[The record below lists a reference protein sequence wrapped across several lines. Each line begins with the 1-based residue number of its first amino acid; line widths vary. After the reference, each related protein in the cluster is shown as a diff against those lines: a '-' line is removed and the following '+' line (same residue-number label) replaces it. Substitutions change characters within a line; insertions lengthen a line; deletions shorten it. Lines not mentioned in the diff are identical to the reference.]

1 MQRMK
6 KRNKYKRKQNKR
18 IATVI
23 TASVLVAALGT
34 VGVFHHMEPM
44 ETYAKESFT
53 GTKQVVEGHTRD
65 DNPFVIL
72 DVVPS
77 YATYAWDADTSYEIS
92 TGTLGYLSNGQSPM
106 AADYMRIYKDPLKNH
121 SAELSTYEKR
131 AALVNEIWKYG
142 TDNGEALFQYE
153 EAYGSGNTRK
163 DLNTQNANGWQLLID
178 TTTLPD
184 DDKKKGD
191 TAHSGLMK
199 GYFKKY
205 VEPDPNDPTATTPD
219 KTGYDYIKVG
229 DWSEDEGSGEASQSA
244 YQFDPYKGT
253 YQVQFKALNGS
264 GSPGLT
270 EGYVPEKTNAIT
282 QEDVDKGTYKSSTS
296 LYYMDDKSNYVY
308 AGTIADK
315 FSTGSSVSLSEYY
328 NNQNSQNSSKD
339 TASDDTASGNTA
351 SDNTNSDKTGALST
365 PKATPSAGSGS
376 ASTTDAVT
384 TTSPKESEST
394 SPSKDS
400 TVTPSAAPSATPSA
414 TPKVVGNSDL
424 SVTTTTVSNK
434 VNHAITIPSIYYS
447 EMKQTTTPTP
457 GAVPVTSSSADPGYS
472 GDGNQDDQQMDEGH
486 KGNDDSTGN
495 DDGTGN
501 GNGNGNSNSTG
512 NDQSTVN
519 GNPVST
525 TGTAYYVVTFQYV
538 TDLTEKDSRT
548 VYEVIPGSE
557 KEFLLDSSNRPY
569 DVYMK
574 SGASA
579 AASASPST
587 SADAAASAPASA
599 GTSPVAVAA
608 PVSLL
613 SATPVKTDKV
623 FLYVG
628 PGAGDYKLTDE
639 ADLSD
644 ADKKKQAPVW
654 MEVRNAPT
662 YFRFNGGCD
671 WLKQYVFHALSGGDN
686 ANENFRIEV
695 RTIRADFL
703 TQDMINQAD
712 LVYLES
718 GTAPFLNQE
727 SGKVTLQYLTSDTQK
742 VTENGNEV
750 IKGLTRQNA
759 YALVYRA
766 AVELLPVIVDYNA
779 VTNDQYSKLDYQG
792 LAKMF
797 LKEDL
802 ENYVKDAQTS
812 PDWLFENLEN
822 SNYPNRSDN
831 GNYYVNRN
839 VYVVNS
845 GTPLVNRDFPE
856 SIDGGS
862 AESGFSE
869 VLNLIRSENVL
880 LPEENRIP
888 ENVSKAKAIEYII
901 NYSVGFIA
909 DFTDLRILE
918 LQPTNNDK
926 ADLQAENPT
935 DSSTTLYWQRN
946 ATGTIKK
953 QVLRSSR
960 KVDVKV
966 TTKAAAAFNSEWE
979 DINEKYNLVF
989 IGLDGQKLNYAA
1001 GLWSGTVYNNTDLN
1015 NKLYHTGDWAAGT
1028 DGQYDPSDITERKKN
1043 ELLDFMRA
1051 GYPILVENDFFTGK
1065 SAKNGT
1071 GRINTKYVAEDTQMY
1086 DFLKQAVTEFTD
1098 RIYTIDDVH
1107 SNILFMA
1114 QLNIDHPVI
1123 SVSDTT
1129 GLTLTEAAN
1138 GELSVSFTYA
1148 ITDQNGEGYAGEY
1161 HTEFYLDINDDG
1173 SYTDAERMD
1182 NLAGEGKVLRAT
1194 AENGQ
1199 ATVLFTESPG
1209 SRAIPFRLRVVDNS
1223 NSCRRS
1229 SVQGILQVTD
1239 GTKEKIKVLQIG
1251 AKDGTS
1257 LATLY
1262 QQENS
1267 TLGYYLKAA
1276 ENTMNVKFDIET
1288 VDSKVLTQRFE
1299 KNPYCL
1305 NQWDLLILGFGNGSE
1320 SLSPNMIERYIQEG
1334 HSVLIT
1340 GKGASGERLLLSGTL
1355 LGQLDRK
1362 TYGSL
1367 GYTSGTSYFR
1377 YADLDAGMF
1386 GEQNNMKVAALNN
1399 GSVFSYPL
1407 SVGRS
1412 AQLQGDVSFKAYDYL
1427 LDLGRTEA
1435 PFVTPWFTF
1444 AGSGNDNDT
1453 NAYNVSPNDGA
1464 NNYYLYSRGNVVFIG
1479 NNNYSSYTYQADN
1492 QQIPQDVGVQ
1502 DCQMFVNAMM
1512 LAYDAGVHNLK
1523 VDIVAGFDTTAA
1535 EVASI
1540 SIPFDKDLENQGE
1553 SGLLDETVDVYFKFK
1568 NSNLTLSNAYNVN
1581 FYYEDTAGSVTLNVG
1596 DEVVQVTPFTSSLWT
1611 VQDNTL
1617 TEVAASQIRQGKVY
1631 RFKAPVIALQNNTA
1645 ATNAKIY
1652 VEVVSALERP
1662 DGSEGAGSK
1671 EVRGYD
1677 SVTFT
1682 RTQLF
1687 LLE

>member
-1 MQRMK
+1 MSMK
-6 KRNKYKRKQNKR
+6 RHNKQKRKQNKR

-53 GTKQVVEGHTRD
+53 GTKQVVEGHTGD
-65 DNPFVIL
+65 DKPFVIL

-178 TTTLPD
+178 TMTLPD

-244 YQFDPYKGT
+244 YQFDPDKGT

-264 GSPGLT
+264 GSTGLT

-308 AGTIADK
+308 GGTIADK

-328 NNQNSQNSSKD
+328 NNQDSQNSSKD
-339 TASDDTASGNTA
+339 TASDDTASGNTG

-376 ASTTDAVT
+376 ASAADAVT

-394 SPSKDS
+394 SPSKDI

-434 VNHAITIPSIYYS
+434 VNHAITIPSVYYS
-447 EMKQTTTPTP
+447 EIKQTTTPTP
-457 GAVPVTSSSADPGYS
+457 GAVPVTLSSADPGYS

-486 KGNDDSTGN
+486 TGNDDSPGNDDSTGN
-495 DDGTGN
+495 GN
-501 GNGNGNSNSTG
+501 GNSTG

-525 TGTAYYVVTFQYV
+525 TGTAYYVVTFKYV
-538 TDLTEKDSRT
+538 TDLTENDSRT

-557 KEFLLDSSNRPY
+557 KEFLLDSGNRPY
-569 DVYMK
+569 DVYGK

-579 AASASPST
+579 AASANPSA
-587 SADAAASAPASA
+587 SADAAASASASA
-599 GTSPVAVAA
+599 GTSPAAVSVA
-608 PVSLL
+608 LL

-686 ANENFRIEV
+686 ENENFRIEV

-703 TQDMINQAD
+703 TQDMIKQAD

-718 GTAPFLNQE
+718 GTAPFINQE
-727 SGKVTLQYLTSDTQK
+727 STKVKLQYLTSDTQK

-802 ENYVKDAQTS
+802 ENYVKDARTS

-918 LQPTNNDK
+918 LQPTSNDK

-946 ATGTIKK
+946 ATGAIKK

-1015 NKLYHTGDWAAGT
+1015 NKLYHTGDQAAN
-1028 DGQYDPSDITERKKN
+1028 DSGQYDPSDITEHKKN

-1065 SAKNGT
+1065 SAKNGD

-1086 DFLKQAVTEFTD
+1086 DFLRQAVTEFTD

-1138 GELSVSFTYA
+1138 GELSASFTYA
-1148 ITDQNGEGYAGEY
+1148 ITDQNGKGYAGEY

-1299 KNPYCL
+1299 KNPDCL

-1464 NNYYLYSRGNVVFIG
+1464 NNYYLYSKGNVVFIG
-1479 NNNYSSYTYQADN
+1479 NDNYSSYTYDVDN
-1492 QQIPQDVGVQ
+1492 PQNPTGTGLQ
-1502 DCQMFVNAMM
+1502 ESQMFVNAMM

-1523 VDIVAGFDTTAA
+1523 VDIVAGFDTYEAK
-1535 EVASI
+1535 VSSI
-1540 SIPFDKDLENQGE
+1540 SIPFDQEIKAQN
-1553 SGLLDETVDVYFKFK
+1553 GLLDETVDVYFKFK
-1568 NSNLTLSNAYNVN
+1568 NSNLTRSNAYTVN

-1631 RFKAPVIALQNNTA
+1631 RLKAPVIALQNNTA

-1662 DGSEGAGSK
+1662 DGTEGAGSK

>member
-1 MQRMK
+1 MSMK
-6 KRNKYKRKQNKR
+6 RHNKQKRKQNKR

-53 GTKQVVEGHTRD
+53 GTKQVVEGHTGD

-77 YATYAWDADTSYEIS
+77 YATYAWDADTPYEIS

-106 AADYMRIYKDPLKNH
+106 EADYMRIYEELLNKH
-121 SAELSTYEKR
+121 SADLSTYEKR
-131 AALVNEIWKYG
+131 DALVNEIWKYG
-142 TDNGEALFQYE
+142 DDNGEVLFRYE
-153 EAYGSGNTRK
+153 EAYGGGNTRR
-163 DLNTQNANGWQLLID
+163 DLSTLNANGWQLLIN

-184 DDKKKGD
+184 ADKKKGD
-191 TAHSGLMK
+191 TAHKGLMK

-205 VEPDPNDPTATTPD
+205 VEPDPNDPTAAIPD

-229 DWSEDEGSGEASQSA
+229 DWSEDKGSGEASQSA
-244 YQFDPYKGT
+244 YQFDPNKGT
-253 YQVQFKALNGS
+253 YQVQFKVS
-264 GSPGLT
+264 SSTGLT
-270 EGYVPEKTNAIT
+270 KGYVIQNSERIT
-282 QEDVDKGTYKSSTS
+282 DDNKATYNSSTN
-296 LYYMDDKSNYVY
+296 LYSMNSSGEFVY
-308 AGTIADK
+308 AGTIDSL
-315 FSTGSSVSLSEYY
+315 FSTGSSVSLSEY

-339 TASDDTASGNTA
+339 TASDDMD
-351 SDNTNSDKTGALST
+351 SDNTDSDKTDSDKTGTLST
-365 PKATPSAGSGS
+365 PKATASAGSGT
-376 ASTTDAVT
+376 ASTTDPVT
-384 TTSPKESEST
+384 TTSPKKSEST

-400 TVTPSAAPSATPSA
+400 TVTPSATPSATPSV
-414 TPKVVGNSDL
+414 TPKVVDDSDL

-447 EMKQTTTPTP
+447 EIKQTTTPTP

-495 DDGTGN
+495 GN

-525 TGTAYYVVTFQYV
+525 TGTTYYVVTFQYV
-538 TDLTEKDSRT
+538 TDLTENDSRT

-557 KEFLLDSSNRPY
+557 KDFPLDSSNRPY
-569 DVYMK
+569 DVYGK
-574 SGASA
+574 SGAFA

-587 SADAAASAPASA
+587 SADAAASVQASA

-644 ADKKKQAPVW
+644 ADKKNQAPVW

-686 ANENFRIEV
+686 ANENFKIEV
-695 RTIRADFL
+695 RTIRADLL
-703 TQDMINQAD
+703 TQDMIKQAD

-718 GTAPFLNQE
+718 GTAPFLNQD
-727 SGKVTLQYLTSDTQK
+727 SGKVTLRYLTSDTQK
-742 VTENGNEV
+742 ITENGNEV

-792 LAKMF
+792 LAKLF

-802 ENYVKDAQTS
+802 ENYVKDAQTN
-812 PDWLFENLEN
+812 PDRLFENLEN

-918 LQPTNNDK
+918 LQPTGNDK

-946 ATGTIKK
+946 ATGAIKK

-1015 NKLYHTGDWAAGT
+1015 NKLYHTGDQAANGR
-1028 DGQYDPSDITERKKN
+1028 GQYDPSDITERKKN

-1065 SAKNGT
+1065 SAKNGA

-1148 ITDQNGEGYAGEY
+1148 ITDQNGEGYAGEC

-1182 NLAGEGKVLRAT
+1182 NLAGEGKVLRTT
-1194 AENGQ
+1194 ADNGQ

-1209 SRAIPFRLRVVDNS
+1209 SRAIPFRLRAVDNN
-1223 NSCRRS
+1223 NSYRRA

-1251 AKDGTS
+1251 AKDDTS

-1262 QQENS
+1262 RQENS
-1267 TLGYYLKAA
+1267 ALGYYLKAA
-1276 ENTMNVKFDIET
+1276 ENTMNVKFEIET
-1288 VDSKVLTQRFE
+1288 IDSAAWSERLVR
-1299 KNPYCL
+1299 NPDFL
-1305 NQWDLLILGFGNGSE
+1305 NQWDLLIIGFGNGSE
-1320 SLSPNMIERYIQEG
+1320 RLPDMNRIEDYIRAG
-1334 HSVLIT
+1334 HSVLVT
-1340 GKGASGERLLLSGTL
+1340 GKEAAEGMRLIHQTL

-1367 GYTSGTSYFR
+1367 GRISGNSYFR
-1377 YADLDAGMF
+1377 YAGLDAGMF
-1386 GEQNNMKVAALNN
+1386 NEQSNLGASGLNE
-1399 GSVFSYPL
+1399 GSVFSYPYAIGK
-1407 SVGRS
+1407 SVALDGGRS
-1412 AQLQGDVSFKAYDYL
+1412 YKAYDYL
-1427 LDLGRTEA
+1427 LDLSNLTT
-1435 PFVTPWFTF
+1435 PFVTPWFVFT
-1444 AGSGNDNDT
+1444 GSGQ
-1453 NAYNVSPNDGA
+1453 NAYDISPNDGA
-1464 NNYYLYSRGNVVFIG
+1464 NNYYLYSRSNVVFIG
-1479 NNNYSSYTYQADN
+1479 NDDYSSYTY
-1492 QQIPQDVGVQ
+1492 DVGNAQ
-1502 DCQMFVNAMM
+1502 NPTGTGLQESQMFVNAMM
-1512 LAYDAGVHNLK
+1512 LAYDAGVHNMK
-1523 VDIVAGFDTTAA
+1523 VDIVAGFDTDEAK
-1535 EVASI
+1535 VSSI
-1540 SIPFDKDLENQGE
+1540 SIPFDQEIKAQN
-1553 SGLLDETVDVYFKFK
+1553 GLLDETVDVYFKFK
-1568 NSNLTLSNAYNVN
+1568 NSNLTLSNAYAVK
-1581 FYYEDTAGSVTLNVG
+1581 FYYEDAAGGTSLDVG
-1596 DEVVQVTPFTSSLWT
+1596 DEKVQVTPFTSSLWT

-1617 TEVAASQIRQGKVY
+1617 TEVAASQLRQGKVY

-1652 VEVVSALERP
+1652 VEVVSSLERSY
-1662 DGSEGAGSK
+1662 GSEGAGSK

>member
-1 MQRMK
+1 MRMK
-6 KRNKYKRKQNKR
+6 RHNKQKRKQNKR

-53 GTKQVVEGHTRD
+53 GTKQVVESHTRD
-65 DNPFVIL
+65 SNPFVIL
-72 DVVPS
+72 DVVPG

-106 AADYMRIYKDPLKNH
+106 AADYMRIYEDLLKKH
-121 SAELSTYEKR
+121 SADLSTYEKR

-142 TDNGEALFQYE
+142 SDNGEELFQYE

-163 DLNTQNANGWQLLID
+163 DLNTPNANGWQLLID

-184 DDKKKGD
+184 DDKTKGD

-244 YQFDPYKGT
+244 YQFDPDKGT

-264 GSPGLT
+264 GSTGLI
-270 EGYVPEKTNAIT
+270 EGYVLDETNAIT

-308 AGTIADK
+308 AGTIDSL

-339 TASDDTASGNTA
+339 TASDDMASDNTA
-351 SDNTNSDKTGALST
+351 SDNTASDKTGTLST
-365 PKATPSAGSGS
+365 PKATASAGSGT
-376 ASTTDAVT
+376 ASTTDPVT
-384 TTSPKESEST
+384 TTSPKKSEST
-394 SPSKDS
+394 SLSKDS
-400 TVTPSAAPSATPSA
+400 TVTPSATPSATSSA
-414 TPKVVGNSDL
+414 TPKVVDDSDL

-447 EMKQTTTPTP
+447 EIKQTTTPTP
-457 GAVPVTSSSADPGYS
+457 GAVPVTSSSTDPGYS

-486 KGNDDSTGN
+486 TGNDDSTGN
-495 DDGTGN
+495 DDGT

-525 TGTAYYVVTFQYV
+525 TGTAYYVVTFKYV
-538 TDLTEKDSRT
+538 TDLTENDSRT

-557 KEFLLDSSNRPY
+557 KEFPLDSSNRPY
-569 DVYMK
+569 DVYGK

-587 SADAAASAPASA
+587 SADAAASASASV
-599 GTSPVAVAA
+599 GTSPAAVSVA
-608 PVSLL
+608 LL
-613 SATPVKTDKV
+613 SATPAKTDKV

-628 PGAGDYKLTDE
+628 PEAGDYKLTDE

-686 ANENFRIEV
+686 ANENFKIEV
-695 RTIRADFL
+695 RTIRADLL
-703 TQDMINQAD
+703 TQDMLEQAD

-718 GTAPFLNQE
+718 GTAPFINQD
-727 SGKVTLQYLTSDTQK
+727 STKVTLQYLTSDTQT
-742 VTENGNEV
+742 VTENGNSV
-750 IKGLTRQNA
+750 TKGLTRANA
-759 YALVYRA
+759 YVLVYRA

-779 VTNDQYSKLDYQG
+779 VTNSNYSNLDYQK

-802 ENYVKDAQTS
+802 ETYVNDAQTAT
-812 PDWLFENLEN
+812 DWLFDHLDD
-822 SNYPNRSDN
+822 SDYPNRSDN
-831 GNYYVNRN
+831 GNHYVNRN

-845 GTPLVNRDFPE
+845 STPLVNRDFPE
-856 SIDGGS
+856 NFDGGS
-862 AESGFSE
+862 AAGGFSE
-869 VLNLIRSENVL
+869 VLNLIQSENAL
-880 LPEENRIP
+880 LSEENRIP

-909 DFTDLRILE
+909 DFTNLRILE

-946 ATGTIKK
+946 ATGAIKK

-960 KVDVKV
+960 KIDVKV
-966 TTKAAAAFNSEWE
+966 TTKATSAFNSEWE
-979 DINEKYNLVF
+979 DINENYNLVF
-989 IGLDGQKLNYAA
+989 IGLDGQKLNHAES
-1001 GLWSGTVYNNTDLN
+1001 LWSGTVYNNTDLN
-1015 NKLYHTGDWAAGT
+1015 NKLYHTGDRAADT

-1065 SAKNGT
+1065 SAKNGA

-1148 ITDQNGEGYAGEY
+1148 ITDQNGESYAGEC

-1194 AENGQ
+1194 ADNGQ

-1209 SRAIPFRLRVVDNS
+1209 SRAIPFRIRVVDNN

-1276 ENTMNVKFDIET
+1276 ENTMNVKFEIET
-1288 VDSKVLTQRFE
+1288 IDPSAWNERFA
-1299 KNPYCL
+1299 KNPDCL
-1305 NQWDLLILGFGNGSE
+1305 NQWDLLIIGFGNGSE
-1320 SLSPNMIERYIQEG
+1320 NLPNMNKIEDYIQTG
-1334 HSVLIT
+1334 HSVLVT
-1340 GKGASGERLLLSGTL
+1340 GKEAAEGIRLINQTL

-1367 GYTSGTSYFR
+1367 GRIGGNPYFR
-1377 YADLDAGMF
+1377 YAGLDAGMF
-1386 GEQNNMKVAALNN
+1386 NEQSNLGASGLNE
-1399 GSVFSYPL
+1399 GSVFGYPYAIGK
-1407 SVGRS
+1407 SVALDGGRS
-1412 AQLQGDVSFKAYDYL
+1412 YKAYDYL
-1427 LDLGRTEA
+1427 LDLSNLKA
-1435 PFVTPWFTF
+1435 PFVTPWFVFT
-1444 AGSGNDNDT
+1444 GSGQ
-1453 NAYNVSPNDGA
+1453 NAYDISPNDGA
-1464 NNYYLYSRGNVVFIG
+1464 NNYYLYSRSNVVFIG
-1479 NNNYSSYTYQADN
+1479 NDDYSSYTYDVDN
-1492 QQIPQDVGVQ
+1492 PQNPVGKGLKES
-1502 DCQMFVNAMM
+1502 QMFVNAMM
-1512 LAYDAGVHNLK
+1512 LAYDAGVHNMK
-1523 VDIVAGFDTTAA
+1523 VDIVSGFDAGAA
-1535 EVASI
+1535 EVSSI
-1540 SIPFDKDLENQGE
+1540 SIPFDQEIETQN
-1553 SGLLDETVDVYFKFK
+1553 GLLDETVDVFFKFK
-1568 NSNLTLSNAYNVN
+1568 NSNLTLSNAYAVN
-1581 FYYEDTAGSVTLNVG
+1581 FYYEDAAGGTSLDVG
-1596 DEVVQVTPFTSSLWT
+1596 DEKVQVTPFTSSLWT

-1617 TEVAASQIRQGKVY
+1617 TEVAASQLRQGKVY

-1645 ATNAKIY
+1645 ATNARIY

-1662 DGSEGAGSK
+1662 DGSEGVGSK

>member
-1 MQRMK
+1 MSMK
-6 KRNKYKRKQNKR
+6 RHNKQKRKQNKR
-18 IATVI
+18 IVTVI
-23 TASVLVAALGT
+23 TASALVAALGT
-34 VGVFHHMEPM
+34 VGIFHHMEPM

-53 GTKQVVEGHTRD
+53 GTKQVVESHTGD
-65 DNPFVIL
+65 SNPFVIL

-77 YATYAWDADTSYEIS
+77 YATYAWNADTSYEIS
-92 TGTLGYLSNGQSPM
+92 TGTLGYLVNGQSPM
-106 AADYMRIYKDPLKNH
+106 AADYMRIYKEH
-121 SAELSTYEKR
+121 SADLSTYEKR

-142 TDNGEALFQYE
+142 SDNGEELFQYE

-163 DLNTQNANGWQLLID
+163 DLNTSNANGWQLLID
-178 TTTLPD
+178 TETLPD
-184 DDKKKGD
+184 DDKEGN

-199 GYFKKY
+199 GYYKKF

-244 YQFDPYKGT
+244 YQFDPDEGT
-253 YQVQFKALNGS
+253 YQVQFKVSSNT
-264 GSPGLT
+264 GLT
-270 EGYVPEKTNAIT
+270 EGYVIQNSEQLTDANRA
-282 QEDVDKGTYKSSTS
+282 DYNSSTN
-296 LYYMDDKSNYVY
+296 LYSMNSSREFVY

-315 FSTGSSVSLSEYY
+315 FSTGSRVSLSEYY
-328 NNQNSQNSSKD
+328 NNQDSQNSSKD
-339 TASDDTASGNTA
+339 TASDDTA

-365 PKATPSAGSGS
+365 PKATPSAGSGT
-376 ASTTDAVT
+376 ASTADSVT
-384 TTSPKESEST
+384 TTSPKKSEST

-400 TVTPSAAPSATPSA
+400 TVTPSATPSATSSA
-414 TPKVVGNSDL
+414 TPKVVDDSDL

-434 VNHAITIPSIYYS
+434 VNHAITIPSVYYS
-447 EMKQTTTPTP
+447 EIKQTTTPTP
-457 GAVPVTSSSADPGYS
+457 GAVPVTSSSTDPGYS

-486 KGNDDSTGN
+486 TGNDDSTGN

-501 GNGNGNSNSTG
+501 GNGNSNSNSTG

-525 TGTAYYVVTFQYV
+525 TGTTYYVVTFKYV
-538 TDLTEKDSRT
+538 TDLTENDTRT

-557 KEFLLDSSNRPY
+557 TEFSLDNSNRPY
-569 DVYMK
+569 DVYGK

-587 SADAAASAPASA
+587 SADAAASASVSA
-599 GTSPVAVAA
+599 GTSPAAVSVA
-608 PVSLL
+608 LL
-613 SATPVKTDKV
+613 SATPAKTDKV

-628 PGAGDYKLTDE
+628 PEAGDYKLTDE

-686 ANENFRIEV
+686 ANENFKIEV
-695 RTIRADFL
+695 RTICADLL
-703 TQDMINQAD
+703 TQDMLEQAD

-718 GTAPFLNQE
+718 GTAPFINQE
-727 SGKVTLQYLTSDTQK
+727 STNVTLQYLTSDTQK

-750 IKGLTRQNA
+750 FIGLTRQNA
-759 YALVYRA
+759 YVLVYRA

-802 ENYVKDAQTS
+802 ENYVKGAQTR
-812 PDWLFENLEN
+812 PDWMFENLEN

-831 GNYYVNRN
+831 GNHYVNRN

-880 LPEENRIP
+880 LSEENRIP

-918 LQPTNNDK
+918 LQPTSNDK
-926 ADLQAENPT
+926 ADLQAEYPT

-946 ATGTIKK
+946 ATGAIKK

-1015 NKLYHTGDWAAGT
+1015 NKLYHTGDRAADT

-1065 SAKNGT
+1065 SAKNGA

-1086 DFLKQAVTEFTD
+1086 DFLKQAVTDFAD

-1138 GELSVSFTYA
+1138 GELSASFTYA
-1148 ITDQNGEGYAGEY
+1148 ITDQNGESYAGEY

-1182 NLAGEGKVLRAT
+1182 NLTGEGKVLRAT
-1194 AENGQ
+1194 ADNGQ

-1209 SRAIPFRLRVVDNS
+1209 SRAIPFRIRVVDNN

-1276 ENTMNVKFDIET
+1276 ENTMNVKFEIET
-1288 VDSKVLTQRFE
+1288 IDPSAWNERFAR
-1299 KNPYCL
+1299 NPDCL
-1305 NQWDLLILGFGNGSE
+1305 NQWDLLIIGFGNGSE
-1320 SLSPNMIERYIQEG
+1320 NFAPNAIANYINEG
-1334 HSVLIT
+1334 HSVLVT
-1340 GKGASGERLLLSGTL
+1340 GKEAIEGTRLLDQTL

-1367 GYTSGTSYFR
+1367 GRTSGKPCFR
-1377 YADLDAGMF
+1377 YVGLDAGMF
-1386 GEQNNMKVAALNN
+1386 NEQSSLGASGLNE
-1399 GSVFSYPL
+1399 GSVFSYPYAIGK
-1407 SVGRS
+1407 SVALDGGRS
-1412 AQLQGDVSFKAYDYL
+1412 YKAYDYL
-1427 LDLGRTEA
+1427 LDLSNLTT
-1435 PFVTPWFTF
+1435 PFVTPWFVFT
-1444 AGSGNDNDT
+1444 GSGQ
-1453 NAYNVSPNDGA
+1453 NAYDISPNDGA
-1464 NNYYLYSRGNVVFIG
+1464 NNYYLYSRSNVVFIG
-1479 NNNYSSYTYQADN
+1479 NDDYSSYTYDVDN
-1492 QQIPQDVGVQ
+1492 PQNPVGKGLKES
-1502 DCQMFVNAMM
+1502 QMFVNAMM
-1512 LAYDAGVHNLK
+1512 LAYDAGVHNMK
-1523 VDIVAGFDTTAA
+1523 VDIVSGFDAGAA
-1535 EVASI
+1535 EVSSI
-1540 SIPFDKDLENQGE
+1540 SIPFDQEIETQN
-1553 SGLLDETVDVYFKFK
+1553 GLLDETVDVFFKFK
-1568 NSNLTLSNAYNVN
+1568 NSNLTLSNAYAVN
-1581 FYYEDTAGSVTLNVG
+1581 FYYEDAAGGTSLDVG
-1596 DEVVQVTPFTSSLWT
+1596 DEKVQVTPFTSSLWT

>member
-1 MQRMK
+1 M
-6 KRNKYKRKQNKR
+6 
-18 IATVI
+18 
-23 TASVLVAALGT
+23 
-34 VGVFHHMEPM
+34 
-44 ETYAKESFT
+44 
-53 GTKQVVEGHTRD
+53 
-65 DNPFVIL
+65 
-72 DVVPS
+72 
-77 YATYAWDADTSYEIS
+77 
-92 TGTLGYLSNGQSPM
+92 
-106 AADYMRIYKDPLKNH
+106 
-121 SAELSTYEKR
+121 
-131 AALVNEIWKYG
+131 
-142 TDNGEALFQYE
+142 
-153 EAYGSGNTRK
+153 
-163 DLNTQNANGWQLLID
+163 
-178 TTTLPD
+178 
-184 DDKKKGD
+184 
-191 TAHSGLMK
+191 
-199 GYFKKY
+199 
-205 VEPDPNDPTATTPD
+205 
-219 KTGYDYIKVG
+219 
-229 DWSEDEGSGEASQSA
+229 
-244 YQFDPYKGT
+244 
-253 YQVQFKALNGS
+253 
-264 GSPGLT
+264 
-270 EGYVPEKTNAIT
+270 
-282 QEDVDKGTYKSSTS
+282 
-296 LYYMDDKSNYVY
+296 
-308 AGTIADK
+308 
-315 FSTGSSVSLSEYY
+315 
-328 NNQNSQNSSKD
+328 
-339 TASDDTASGNTA
+339 
-351 SDNTNSDKTGALST
+351 
-365 PKATPSAGSGS
+365 
-376 ASTTDAVT
+376 
-384 TTSPKESEST
+384 
-394 SPSKDS
+394 
-400 TVTPSAAPSATPSA
+400 PSATPSATPFA

-434 VNHAITIPSIYYS
+434 VNHAIRIPSVYYS
-447 EMKQTTTPTP
+447 EIKQTTTPTP
-457 GAVPVTSSSADPGYS
+457 SAVPVTSSSADPGYS

-495 DDGTGN
+495 GN
-501 GNGNGNSNSTG
+501 GNSTG

-538 TDLTEKDSRT
+538 TDLTENDSRT

-557 KEFLLDSSNRPY
+557 KEFFLDSGNRPY
-569 DVYMK
+569 DVYGK

-587 SADAAASAPASA
+587 SADAAASVSASA

-686 ANENFRIEV
+686 ANENFKIEV
-695 RTIRADFL
+695 RTIRADLL
-703 TQDMINQAD
+703 TQDMLEQTD

-718 GTAPFLNQE
+718 GTAPFINQD
-727 SGKVTLQYLTSDTQK
+727 STKVKLQYLTSDTQN
-742 VTENGNEV
+742 VTENGNTV
-750 IKGLTRQNA
+750 TKGLTRQNA

-766 AVELLPVIVDYNA
+766 AVELLPVIVDYDA

-792 LAKMF
+792 LAKM
-797 LKEDL
+797 LMKEDL
-802 ENYVKDAQTS
+802 ENYVKDAQTRL
-812 PDWLFENLEN
+812 DWLFENLEN

-831 GNYYVNRN
+831 GNHYVNRN

-918 LQPTNNDK
+918 LQPTSNDK

-946 ATGTIKK
+946 ATGAIKK

-979 DINEKYNLVF
+979 DINEKYNMVF

-1015 NKLYHTGDWAAGT
+1015 NKLYHMGDRAAGT

-1065 SAKNGT
+1065 SAKNGA
-1071 GRINTKYVAEDTQMY
+1071 GRINMKYVAEDTQMY
-1086 DFLKQAVTEFTD
+1086 DFLRQAVTDFTD

-1148 ITDQNGEGYAGEY
+1148 ITDQNGAGYAGEY

-1276 ENTMNVKFDIET
+1276 ENTMNVKFEIET
-1288 VDSKVLTQRFE
+1288 IDPAAWNERFAR
-1299 KNPYCL
+1299 NPDCL
-1305 NQWDLLILGFGNGSE
+1305 NQWDLLIIGFGNGSE
-1320 SLSPNMIERYIQEG
+1320 NLPNMNKIEDYIQAG
-1334 HSVLIT
+1334 HSVLVT
-1340 GKGASGERLLLSGTL
+1340 GKEAAEGIRLINQTL

-1367 GYTSGTSYFR
+1367 GRTSGNPYFR
-1377 YADLDAGMF
+1377 YAGLDAGMF
-1386 GEQNNMKVAALNN
+1386 NEQSNLGASGLNE
-1399 GSVFSYPL
+1399 GSVFSYPYAIGKNVAL
-1407 SVGRS
+1407 DGNRS
-1412 AQLQGDVSFKAYDYL
+1412 HKAYDYL
-1427 LDLGRTEA
+1427 LDLSNLQT
-1435 PFVTPWFTF
+1435 PFVTPWFVFT
-1444 AGSGNDNDT
+1444 GSGQ
-1453 NAYNVSPNDGA
+1453 NAYDISPNDGA
-1464 NNYYLYSRGNVVFIG
+1464 NNYYLYSRSNVVFIG
-1479 NNNYSSYTYQADN
+1479 NDDYSPYTYDVDN
-1492 QQIPQDVGVQ
+1492 PQNPTGTGLQ
-1502 DCQMFVNAMM
+1502 ESQMFVNAMM
-1512 LAYDAGVHNLK
+1512 LAYDSGIHNLK

-1535 EVASI
+1535 KVASI
-1540 SIPFDKDLENQGE
+1540 SIPFDKDLENQSG

-1568 NSNLTLSNAYNVN
+1568 NSNLTLSNAYAVN
-1581 FYYEDTAGSVTLNVG
+1581 FYYEDAAGGTFLDVG
-1596 DEVVQVTPFTSSLWT
+1596 DEKVQVTPFTGSLWT

-1631 RFKAPVIALQNNTA
+1631 RLKAPVIALQNNTA

-1662 DGSEGAGSK
+1662 DGTEGAGSK

>member
-1 MQRMK
+1 MSMK
-6 KRNKYKRKQNKR
+6 RHNKQKRKQNKR

-53 GTKQVVEGHTRD
+53 GTKQVVEGHTGD

-244 YQFDPYKGT
+244 YQFDTNKGT
-253 YQVQFKALNGS
+253 YQVRFKVSSNT
-264 GSPGLT
+264 GLT
-270 EGYVPEKTNAIT
+270 EGYVIQNSEQLTDANRA
-282 QEDVDKGTYKSSTS
+282 DYNSSTN
-296 LYYMDDKSNYVY
+296 LYSMNSSGEFVY

-339 TASDDTASGNTA
+339 TASDDTAS
-351 SDNTNSDKTGALST
+351 DNTNSDKTGALST

-384 TTSPKESEST
+384 TTSPKKSEST
-394 SPSKDS
+394 SLSKDS

-472 GDGNQDDQQMDEGH
+472 GDGNQDDQPMDEGH
-486 KGNDDSTGN
+486 TGNDDSTG
-495 DDGTGN
+495 
-501 GNGNGNSNSTG
+501 NSTG

-538 TDLTEKDSRT
+538 TDLTENDSRT

-557 KEFLLDSSNRPY
+557 KEFPLDSGNRPY
-569 DVYMK
+569 DVYGK

-579 AASASPST
+579 VASASPSA
-587 SADAAASAPASA
+587 SADAAASASASA
-599 GTSPVAVAA
+599 GTSPVAVSVA
-608 PVSLL
+608 LL

-639 ADLSD
+639 ADLSE

-654 MEVRNAPT
+654 LEVRNAPT

-686 ANENFRIEV
+686 ANENFKIEV

-703 TQDMINQAD
+703 TQDMIKQAD

-718 GTAPFLNQE
+718 GTAPFINQE
-727 SGKVTLQYLTSDTQK
+727 STKVKLQYLTSDTQK

-792 LAKMF
+792 LAKML

-802 ENYVKDAQTS
+802 ENYVKDAQTR

-831 GNYYVNRN
+831 GNHYVNRN

-901 NYSVGFIA
+901 NYSVGFSA

-918 LQPTNNDK
+918 LQPTSNDK

-946 ATGTIKK
+946 AKGAIKK

-1015 NKLYHTGDWAAGT
+1015 NKLYHTGDQAAK
-1028 DGQYDPSDITERKKN
+1028 DSGQYDPSDITERKKN

-1065 SAKNGT
+1065 SAKNGV

-1138 GELSVSFTYA
+1138 GELSASFTYA
-1148 ITDQNGEGYAGEY
+1148 ITDQNGKGYAGEY

-1194 AENGQ
+1194 ADNGQ

-1276 ENTMNVKFDIET
+1276 ENTMNVKFEIET
-1288 VDSKVLTQRFE
+1288 IDPAAWNERFAR
-1299 KNPYCL
+1299 NPDCL
-1305 NQWDLLILGFGNGSE
+1305 NQWDLLIIGFGNGSE
-1320 SLSPNMIERYIQEG
+1320 NLPNMNKIEDYIQAG
-1334 HSVLIT
+1334 HSVLVT
-1340 GKGASGERLLLSGTL
+1340 GKEATEGIRLINQTL

-1367 GYTSGTSYFR
+1367 GRISGNPYFR
-1377 YADLDAGMF
+1377 YAGLDAGMF
-1386 GEQNNMKVAALNN
+1386 AEQSNLGASGLNE
-1399 GSVFSYPL
+1399 GSVFSYPYAIGKNVAL
-1407 SVGRS
+1407 DGNRS
-1412 AQLQGDVSFKAYDYL
+1412 HKAYDYL
-1427 LDLGRTEA
+1427 LDLSNLQT
-1435 PFVTPWFTF
+1435 PFVTPWFVF
-1444 AGSGNDNDT
+1444 AGSGQ
-1453 NAYNVSPNDGA
+1453 NAYDISPNDGA
-1464 NNYYLYSRGNVVFIG
+1464 NNYYLYSRSNVVFIG
-1479 NNNYSSYTYQADN
+1479 NDNYSSYTYDVDN
-1492 QQIPQDVGVQ
+1492 PQNPTGTGLQ
-1502 DCQMFVNAMM
+1502 ESQMFVNAMM

-1523 VDIVAGFDTTAA
+1523 VDIVAGFDTDEAK
-1535 EVASI
+1535 VSSI
-1540 SIPFDKDLENQGE
+1540 SIPFDQEIKAQN
-1553 SGLLDETVDVYFKFK
+1553 GLLDETVDVYFKFK
-1568 NSNLTLSNAYNVN
+1568 NSNLTRSNAYTVN
-1581 FYYEDTAGSVTLNVG
+1581 FYYEDTAGSDTLNVG

-1631 RFKAPVIALQNNTA
+1631 RFKAPVIVLQNNTA

>member
-53 GTKQVVEGHTRD
+53 GTKQVVEGHTGD
-65 DNPFVIL
+65 DKPFVIL

-106 AADYMRIYKDPLKNH
+106 AADYMRIYEDLLNNH
-121 SAELSTYEKR
+121 SADLSTYEKR

-178 TTTLPD
+178 TMTLPD

-244 YQFDPYKGT
+244 YQFDPDKGT

-264 GSPGLT
+264 GSTGLT
-270 EGYVPEKTNAIT
+270 KGYVPEKTNVIT

-308 AGTIADK
+308 AGTIASL
-315 FSTGSSVSLSEYY
+315 FSTGSNISLSEYY

-339 TASDDTASGNTA
+339 TASDDTASGNTG
-351 SDNTNSDKTGALST
+351 SDNTDSDKTGALST
-365 PKATPSAGSGS
+365 PKAPPSAGSGS
-376 ASTTDAVT
+376 ASTTDPVT
-384 TTSPKESEST
+384 TTSPKESESM

-400 TVTPSAAPSATPSA
+400 TVTPSATPSATSSA

-434 VNHAITIPSIYYS
+434 VNHAIMIPSVYYS
-447 EMKQTTTPTP
+447 EIKQTTTPTP
-457 GAVPVTSSSADPGYS
+457 SAVPVTSSSADPGYS
-472 GDGNQDDQQMDEGH
+472 GDGNQGDQQMDEGH
-486 KGNDDSTGN
+486 TGNDDSTG
-495 DDGTGN
+495 
-501 GNGNGNSNSTG
+501 NSTG

-525 TGTAYYVVTFQYV
+525 TGTAYYVVTFKYV
-538 TDLTEKDSRT
+538 TDLTENDSRT

-557 KEFLLDSSNRPY
+557 KEFLLDSGNRPY
-569 DVYMK
+569 DVYGK

-579 AASASPST
+579 AASASPSA
-587 SADAAASAPASA
+587 SADAAASASASA
-599 GTSPVAVAA
+599 GTSPAAVSVA
-608 PVSLL
+608 LL

-686 ANENFRIEV
+686 ANENFKIEV
-695 RTIRADFL
+695 RTIRADLL
-703 TQDMINQAD
+703 TQDMIKQAD

-718 GTAPFLNQE
+718 GTAPFINQE
-727 SGKVTLQYLTSDTQK
+727 STKVKLQYLTSDTQK

-792 LAKMF
+792 LAKM
-797 LKEDL
+797 LMKEDL
-802 ENYVKDAQTS
+802 ENYVKDARTR

-831 GNYYVNRN
+831 GNHYVNRN

-918 LQPTNNDK
+918 LQPTSNDK

-946 ATGTIKK
+946 ATGAIKK

-1015 NKLYHTGDWAAGT
+1015 NKLYHTGDRAAGT

-1065 SAKNGT
+1065 SAKNGA
-1071 GRINTKYVAEDTQMY
+1071 GRINMKYVAEDTQMY
-1086 DFLKQAVTEFTD
+1086 DFLRQAVTDFTD

-1148 ITDQNGEGYAGEY
+1148 ITDQNGAGYAGEY

-1194 AENGQ
+1194 ADNGQ

-1276 ENTMNVKFDIET
+1276 ENTMNVKFEIET
-1288 VDSKVLTQRFE
+1288 IDPAAWNERFAR
-1299 KNPYCL
+1299 NPDCL
-1305 NQWDLLILGFGNGSE
+1305 NQWDLLIIGFGNGSE
-1320 SLSPNMIERYIQEG
+1320 NLPNMNKIEDYIQAG
-1334 HSVLIT
+1334 HSVLVT
-1340 GKGASGERLLLSGTL
+1340 GKEAAEGIRLINQTL

-1367 GYTSGTSYFR
+1367 GRTSGNPYFR
-1377 YADLDAGMF
+1377 YAGLDAGMF
-1386 GEQNNMKVAALNN
+1386 NEQSNLGASGLNE
-1399 GSVFSYPL
+1399 GSVFSYPYAIGKNVAL
-1407 SVGRS
+1407 DGNRS
-1412 AQLQGDVSFKAYDYL
+1412 HKAYDYL
-1427 LDLGRTEA
+1427 LDLSNLQT
-1435 PFVTPWFTF
+1435 PFVTPWFVFT
-1444 AGSGNDNDT
+1444 GSGQ
-1453 NAYNVSPNDGA
+1453 NAYDISPNDGA
-1464 NNYYLYSRGNVVFIG
+1464 NNYYLYSRSNVVFIG
-1479 NNNYSSYTYQADN
+1479 NDDYSPYTYDVDN
-1492 QQIPQDVGVQ
+1492 PQNPTGTGLQ
-1502 DCQMFVNAMM
+1502 ESQMFVNAMM
-1512 LAYDAGVHNLK
+1512 LAYDSGIHNLK
-1523 VDIVAGFDTTAA
+1523 VNIVAGFDTTAA
-1535 EVASI
+1535 KVASI
-1540 SIPFDKDLENQGE
+1540 SVPFDKDLENQSG

-1568 NSNLTLSNAYNVN
+1568 NSNLTLSNAYAVN
-1581 FYYEDTAGSVTLNVG
+1581 FYYEDAAGGTSLDVG
-1596 DEVVQVTPFTSSLWT
+1596 DEVVQVTPFTSSLWR

-1631 RFKAPVIALQNNTA
+1631 RLKAPVIALQNNTA

-1662 DGSEGAGSK
+1662 DGTEGAGSK

>member
-53 GTKQVVEGHTRD
+53 GTKQVVEGHTGD
-65 DNPFVIL
+65 AFVIL

-77 YATYAWDADTSYEIS
+77 YATYVWDADTSYEIS

-106 AADYMRIYKDPLKNH
+106 AADYMRIYKDPLKNQ

-178 TTTLPD
+178 TMTLPD

-244 YQFDPYKGT
+244 YQFDTNKGT

-264 GSPGLT
+264 GSTGLT
-270 EGYVPEKTNAIT
+270 KGYVPEKTNVIT

-308 AGTIADK
+308 AGTIASL
-315 FSTGSSVSLSEYY
+315 FSTGSNISLSEYY

-339 TASDDTASGNTA
+339 TASDDTASGNTG
-351 SDNTNSDKTGALST
+351 SDNTDSDKTGALST
-365 PKATPSAGSGS
+365 PKAPPSAGSGS
-376 ASTTDAVT
+376 ASTTDPVT

-400 TVTPSAAPSATPSA
+400 TVMPSATPSATPFA

-434 VNHAITIPSIYYS
+434 VNHAIRIPSVYYS
-447 EMKQTTTPTP
+447 EIKQTTTPTP
-457 GAVPVTSSSADPGYS
+457 SAVPVTSSSADPGYS

-495 DDGTGN
+495 GN
-501 GNGNGNSNSTG
+501 GNSTG

-538 TDLTEKDSRT
+538 TDLTENDSRT

-557 KEFLLDSSNRPY
+557 KEFFLDSGNRPY
-569 DVYMK
+569 DVYGK

-587 SADAAASAPASA
+587 SADAAASVSASA

-686 ANENFRIEV
+686 ANENFKIEV
-695 RTIRADFL
+695 RTIRADLL
-703 TQDMINQAD
+703 TQDMLEQTD

-718 GTAPFLNQE
+718 GTAPFINQD
-727 SGKVTLQYLTSDTQK
+727 STKVKLQYLTSDTQN
-742 VTENGNEV
+742 VTENGNTV
-750 IKGLTRQNA
+750 TKGLTRQNA

-766 AVELLPVIVDYNA
+766 AVELLPVIVDYDA

-792 LAKMF
+792 LAKM
-797 LKEDL
+797 LMKEDL
-802 ENYVKDAQTS
+802 ENYVKDAQTRL
-812 PDWLFENLEN
+812 DWLFENLEN

-831 GNYYVNRN
+831 GNHYVNRN

-918 LQPTNNDK
+918 LQPTSNDK

-946 ATGTIKK
+946 ATGAIKK

-979 DINEKYNLVF
+979 DINEKYNMVF

-1015 NKLYHTGDWAAGT
+1015 NKLYHMGDRAAGT

-1065 SAKNGT
+1065 SAKNGA
-1071 GRINTKYVAEDTQMY
+1071 GRINMKYVAEDTQMY
-1086 DFLKQAVTEFTD
+1086 DFLRQAVTDFTD

-1148 ITDQNGEGYAGEY
+1148 ITDQNGAGYAGEY

-1276 ENTMNVKFDIET
+1276 ENTMNVKFEIET
-1288 VDSKVLTQRFE
+1288 IDPAAWNERFAR
-1299 KNPYCL
+1299 NPDCL
-1305 NQWDLLILGFGNGSE
+1305 NQWDLLIIGFGNGSE
-1320 SLSPNMIERYIQEG
+1320 NLPNMNKIEDYIQAG
-1334 HSVLIT
+1334 HSVLVT
-1340 GKGASGERLLLSGTL
+1340 GKEAAEGIRLINQTL

-1367 GYTSGTSYFR
+1367 GRTSGNPYFR
-1377 YADLDAGMF
+1377 YAGLDAGMF
-1386 GEQNNMKVAALNN
+1386 NEQSNLGASGLNE
-1399 GSVFSYPL
+1399 GSVFSYPYAIGKNVAL
-1407 SVGRS
+1407 DGNRS
-1412 AQLQGDVSFKAYDYL
+1412 HKAYDYL
-1427 LDLGRTEA
+1427 LDLSNLQT
-1435 PFVTPWFTF
+1435 PFVTPWFVFT
-1444 AGSGNDNDT
+1444 GSGQ
-1453 NAYNVSPNDGA
+1453 NAYDISPNDGA
-1464 NNYYLYSRGNVVFIG
+1464 NNYYLYSRSNVVFIG
-1479 NNNYSSYTYQADN
+1479 NDDYSPYTYDVDN
-1492 QQIPQDVGVQ
+1492 PQNPTGTGLQ
-1502 DCQMFVNAMM
+1502 ESQMFVNAMM
-1512 LAYDAGVHNLK
+1512 LAYDSGIHNLK

-1535 EVASI
+1535 KVASI
-1540 SIPFDKDLENQGE
+1540 SIPFDKDLENQSG

-1568 NSNLTLSNAYNVN
+1568 NSNLTLSNAYAVN
-1581 FYYEDTAGSVTLNVG
+1581 FYYEDAAGGTFLDVG
-1596 DEVVQVTPFTSSLWT
+1596 DEKVQVTPFTGSLWT

-1631 RFKAPVIALQNNTA
+1631 RLKAPVIALQNNTA

-1662 DGSEGAGSK
+1662 DGTEGAGSK

>member
-1 MQRMK
+1 MSMK
-6 KRNKYKRKQNKR
+6 RHNKQKRKQNKR

-53 GTKQVVEGHTRD
+53 GTKQVVEGHTGD
-65 DNPFVIL
+65 AFVIL

-77 YATYAWDADTSYEIS
+77 YATYVWDADTSYEIS

-106 AADYMRIYKDPLKNH
+106 AADYMRIYKDPLKNQ

-178 TTTLPD
+178 TMTLPD

-244 YQFDPYKGT
+244 YQFDTNKGT

-264 GSPGLT
+264 GSTGLT
-270 EGYVPEKTNAIT
+270 KGYVPEKTNVIT

-308 AGTIADK
+308 AGTIASL
-315 FSTGSSVSLSEYY
+315 FSTGSNISLSEYY

-339 TASDDTASGNTA
+339 TASDDTASGNTG
-351 SDNTNSDKTGALST
+351 SDNTDSDKTGALST
-365 PKATPSAGSGS
+365 PKAPPSAGSGS
-376 ASTTDAVT
+376 ASTTDPVT

-400 TVTPSAAPSATPSA
+400 TVMPSATPSATPFA

-434 VNHAITIPSIYYS
+434 VNHAIRIPSVYYS
-447 EMKQTTTPTP
+447 EIKQTTTPTP
-457 GAVPVTSSSADPGYS
+457 SAVPVTSSSADPGYS

-495 DDGTGN
+495 GN
-501 GNGNGNSNSTG
+501 GNSTG

-538 TDLTEKDSRT
+538 TDLTENDSRT

-557 KEFLLDSSNRPY
+557 KEFFLDSGNRPY
-569 DVYMK
+569 DVYGK

-587 SADAAASAPASA
+587 SADAAASVSASA

-686 ANENFRIEV
+686 ANENFKIEV
-695 RTIRADFL
+695 RTIRADLL
-703 TQDMINQAD
+703 TQDMLEQTD

-718 GTAPFLNQE
+718 GTAPFINQD
-727 SGKVTLQYLTSDTQK
+727 STKVKLQYLTSDTQN
-742 VTENGNEV
+742 VTENGNTV
-750 IKGLTRQNA
+750 TKGLTRQNA

-766 AVELLPVIVDYNA
+766 AVELLPVIVDYDA

-792 LAKMF
+792 LAKM
-797 LKEDL
+797 LMKEDL
-802 ENYVKDAQTS
+802 ENYVKDAQTRL
-812 PDWLFENLEN
+812 DWLFENLEN

-831 GNYYVNRN
+831 GNHYVNRN

-918 LQPTNNDK
+918 LQPTSNDK

-946 ATGTIKK
+946 ATGAIKK

-979 DINEKYNLVF
+979 DINEKYNMVF

-1015 NKLYHTGDWAAGT
+1015 NKLYHMGDRAAGT

-1065 SAKNGT
+1065 SAKNGA
-1071 GRINTKYVAEDTQMY
+1071 GRINMKYVAEDTQMY
-1086 DFLKQAVTEFTD
+1086 DFLRQAVTDFTD

-1148 ITDQNGEGYAGEY
+1148 ITDQNGAGYAGEY

-1276 ENTMNVKFDIET
+1276 ENTMNVKFEIET
-1288 VDSKVLTQRFE
+1288 IDPAAWNERFAR
-1299 KNPYCL
+1299 NPDCL
-1305 NQWDLLILGFGNGSE
+1305 NQWDLLIIGFGNGSE
-1320 SLSPNMIERYIQEG
+1320 NLPNMNKIEDYIQAG
-1334 HSVLIT
+1334 HSVLVT
-1340 GKGASGERLLLSGTL
+1340 GKEATEGIRLINQTL

-1367 GYTSGTSYFR
+1367 GRISGNPYFR
-1377 YADLDAGMF
+1377 YAGLDAGMF
-1386 GEQNNMKVAALNN
+1386 NEQSNLGASGLNE
-1399 GSVFSYPL
+1399 GSVFSYPYAIGK
-1407 SVGRS
+1407 SVSLDGGRS
-1412 AQLQGDVSFKAYDYL
+1412 YKAYDYL
-1427 LDLGRTEA
+1427 LDLSNLTT
-1435 PFVTPWFTF
+1435 PFVTPWFVFT
-1444 AGSGNDNDT
+1444 GSGQ
-1453 NAYNVSPNDGA
+1453 NAYDISPNDGA
-1464 NNYYLYSRGNVVFIG
+1464 NNYYLYSRSNVVFIG
-1479 NNNYSSYTYQADN
+1479 NDDYSSYTYDVDN
-1492 QQIPQDVGVQ
+1492 PQNPTGTGLQ
-1502 DCQMFVNAMM
+1502 ESQMFVNAMM

-1535 EVASI
+1535 KVASI
-1540 SIPFDKDLENQGE
+1540 SVPFDKDLENQSG

-1568 NSNLTLSNAYNVN
+1568 NSNLTRSNAYTVN

-1617 TEVAASQIRQGKVY
+1617 TEVSASQIRQGKVY
-1631 RFKAPVIALQNNTA
+1631 RLKAPVIALQNNTA

-1662 DGSEGAGSK
+1662 DGLEGAGSK

>member
-53 GTKQVVEGHTRD
+53 GTKQVVEGHTGD
-65 DNPFVIL
+65 AFVIL

-77 YATYAWDADTSYEIS
+77 YATYVWDADTSYEIS

-106 AADYMRIYKDPLKNH
+106 AADYMRIYKDPLKNQ

-178 TTTLPD
+178 TMTLPD

-244 YQFDPYKGT
+244 YQFDTNKGT

-264 GSPGLT
+264 GSTGLT
-270 EGYVPEKTNAIT
+270 KGYVPEKTNVIT

-308 AGTIADK
+308 AGTIASL
-315 FSTGSSVSLSEYY
+315 FSTGSNISLSEYY

-339 TASDDTASGNTA
+339 TASDDTASGNTG
-351 SDNTNSDKTGALST
+351 SDNTDSDKTGALST
-365 PKATPSAGSGS
+365 PKAPPSAGSGS
-376 ASTTDAVT
+376 ASTTDPVT

-400 TVTPSAAPSATPSA
+400 TVMPSATPSATPFA

-434 VNHAITIPSIYYS
+434 VNHAIRIPSVYYS
-447 EMKQTTTPTP
+447 EIKQTTTPTP
-457 GAVPVTSSSADPGYS
+457 SAVPVTSSSADPGYS

-495 DDGTGN
+495 GN
-501 GNGNGNSNSTG
+501 GNSTG

-538 TDLTEKDSRT
+538 TDLTENDSRT

-557 KEFLLDSSNRPY
+557 KEFFLDSGNRPY
-569 DVYMK
+569 DVYGK

-587 SADAAASAPASA
+587 SADAAASVSASA

-686 ANENFRIEV
+686 ANENFKIEV
-695 RTIRADFL
+695 RTIRADLL
-703 TQDMINQAD
+703 TQDMLEQTD

-718 GTAPFLNQE
+718 GTAPFINQD
-727 SGKVTLQYLTSDTQK
+727 STKVKLQYLTSDTQN
-742 VTENGNEV
+742 VTENGNTV
-750 IKGLTRQNA
+750 TKGLTRQNA

-766 AVELLPVIVDYNA
+766 AVELLPVIVDYDA

-792 LAKMF
+792 LAKM
-797 LKEDL
+797 LMKEDL
-802 ENYVKDAQTS
+802 ENYVKDAQTRL
-812 PDWLFENLEN
+812 DWLFENLEN

-831 GNYYVNRN
+831 GNHYVNRN

-918 LQPTNNDK
+918 LQPTSNDK

-946 ATGTIKK
+946 ATGAIKK

-979 DINEKYNLVF
+979 DINEKYNMVF

-1015 NKLYHTGDWAAGT
+1015 NKLYHMGDRAAGT

-1065 SAKNGT
+1065 SAKNGA
-1071 GRINTKYVAEDTQMY
+1071 GRINMKYVAEDTQMY
-1086 DFLKQAVTEFTD
+1086 DFLRQAVTDFTD

-1148 ITDQNGEGYAGEY
+1148 ITDQNGAGYAGEY

-1276 ENTMNVKFDIET
+1276 ENTMNVKFEIET
-1288 VDSKVLTQRFE
+1288 IDPAAWNERFAR
-1299 KNPYCL
+1299 NPDCL
-1305 NQWDLLILGFGNGSE
+1305 NQWDLLIIGFGNGSE
-1320 SLSPNMIERYIQEG
+1320 NLPNMNKIEDYIQAG
-1334 HSVLIT
+1334 HSVLVT
-1340 GKGASGERLLLSGTL
+1340 GKEATEGIRLINQTL

-1367 GYTSGTSYFR
+1367 GRISGNPYFR
-1377 YADLDAGMF
+1377 YAGLDAGMF
-1386 GEQNNMKVAALNN
+1386 NEQSNLGASGLNE
-1399 GSVFSYPL
+1399 GSVFSYPYAIGK
-1407 SVGRS
+1407 SVSLDGGRS
-1412 AQLQGDVSFKAYDYL
+1412 YKAYDYL
-1427 LDLGRTEA
+1427 LDLSNLTT
-1435 PFVTPWFTF
+1435 PFVTPWFVFT
-1444 AGSGNDNDT
+1444 GSGQ
-1453 NAYNVSPNDGA
+1453 NAYDISPNDGA
-1464 NNYYLYSRGNVVFIG
+1464 NNYYLYSRSNVVFIG
-1479 NNNYSSYTYQADN
+1479 NDDYSSYTYDVDN
-1492 QQIPQDVGVQ
+1492 PQNPTGTGLQ
-1502 DCQMFVNAMM
+1502 ESQMFVNAMM

-1523 VDIVAGFDTTAA
+1523 VDIVAGFDSDEAK
-1535 EVASI
+1535 VSSI
-1540 SIPFDKDLENQGE
+1540 SIPFDQEIKAQ

-1568 NSNLTLSNAYNVN
+1568 NSNLTLSNAYAVN
-1581 FYYEDTAGSVTLNVG
+1581 FYYEDAAGGTSLDVG
-1596 DEVVQVTPFTSSLWT
+1596 DEKVQVTPFTGSLWT

-1662 DGSEGAGSK
+1662 DGSEGVGSK

>member
-1 MQRMK
+1 MSMK
-6 KRNKYKRKQNKR
+6 RHNKQKRKQNKR

-53 GTKQVVEGHTRD
+53 GTKQVVEGHTGD
-65 DNPFVIL
+65 DKPFVIL

-178 TTTLPD
+178 TMTLPD

-244 YQFDPYKGT
+244 YQFDPDKGT

-264 GSPGLT
+264 GSTGLT

-308 AGTIADK
+308 GGTIADK

-328 NNQNSQNSSKD
+328 NNQDSQNSSKD
-339 TASDDTASGNTA
+339 TASDDTASGNTG

-376 ASTTDAVT
+376 ASAADAVT

-394 SPSKDS
+394 SPSKDI

-434 VNHAITIPSIYYS
+434 VNHAITIPSVYYS
-447 EMKQTTTPTP
+447 EIKQTTTPTP
-457 GAVPVTSSSADPGYS
+457 GAVPVTLSSADPGYS

-486 KGNDDSTGN
+486 TGNDDSPGNDDSTGN
-495 DDGTGN
+495 GN
-501 GNGNGNSNSTG
+501 GNSTG

-525 TGTAYYVVTFQYV
+525 TGTAYYVVTFKYV
-538 TDLTEKDSRT
+538 TDLTENDSRT

-557 KEFLLDSSNRPY
+557 KEFLLDSGNRPY
-569 DVYMK
+569 DVYGK

-579 AASASPST
+579 AASANPSA
-587 SADAAASAPASA
+587 SADAAASASASA
-599 GTSPVAVAA
+599 GTSPAAVSVA
-608 PVSLL
+608 LL

-686 ANENFRIEV
+686 ENENFRIEV

-703 TQDMINQAD
+703 TQDMIKQAD
-712 LVYLES
+712 LVYLEG
-718 GTAPFLNQE
+718 GTAPFINQE
-727 SGKVTLQYLTSDTQK
+727 STKVKIQYLTSDTQK

-792 LAKMF
+792 LAKML

-802 ENYVKDAQTS
+802 ENYVKDAQTG

-918 LQPTNNDK
+918 LQPTSNDK

-946 ATGTIKK
+946 ATGAIKK

-1015 NKLYHTGDWAAGT
+1015 NKLYHTGDRAAGT

-1065 SAKNGT
+1065 SAKNGA
-1071 GRINTKYVAEDTQMY
+1071 GRINMKYVAEDTQMY
-1086 DFLKQAVTEFTD
+1086 DFLRQAVTDFTD

-1148 ITDQNGEGYAGEY
+1148 ITDQNGAGYAGEY

-1194 AENGQ
+1194 ADNGQ

-1276 ENTMNVKFDIET
+1276 ENTMNVKFEIET
-1288 VDSKVLTQRFE
+1288 IDPAAWNERFAR
-1299 KNPYCL
+1299 NPDCL
-1305 NQWDLLILGFGNGSE
+1305 NQWDLLIIGFGNGSE
-1320 SLSPNMIERYIQEG
+1320 NLPNMNKIEDYIQAG
-1334 HSVLIT
+1334 HSVLVT
-1340 GKGASGERLLLSGTL
+1340 GKEAAEGIRLINQTL

-1367 GYTSGTSYFR
+1367 GRTSGNPYFR
-1377 YADLDAGMF
+1377 YAGLDAGMF
-1386 GEQNNMKVAALNN
+1386 NEQSNLGASGLNE
-1399 GSVFSYPL
+1399 GSVFSYPYAIGKNVAL
-1407 SVGRS
+1407 DGNRS
-1412 AQLQGDVSFKAYDYL
+1412 HKAYDYL
-1427 LDLGRTEA
+1427 LDLSNLQT
-1435 PFVTPWFTF
+1435 PFVTPWFVFT
-1444 AGSGNDNDT
+1444 GSGQ
-1453 NAYNVSPNDGA
+1453 NAYDISPNDGA
-1464 NNYYLYSRGNVVFIG
+1464 NNYYLYSRSNVVFIG
-1479 NNNYSSYTYQADN
+1479 NDDYSPYTYDVDN
-1492 QQIPQDVGVQ
+1492 PQNPTGTGLQ
-1502 DCQMFVNAMM
+1502 ESQMFVNAMM
-1512 LAYDAGVHNLK
+1512 LAYDSGIHNLK
-1523 VDIVAGFDTTAA
+1523 VNIVAGFDTTAA
-1535 EVASI
+1535 KVASI
-1540 SIPFDKDLENQGE
+1540 SVPFDKDLENQSG

-1568 NSNLTLSNAYNVN
+1568 NSNLTRSNAYTVN

-1617 TEVAASQIRQGKVY
+1617 TEVSASQIRQGKVY

-1662 DGSEGAGSK
+1662 DGLEGAGSK

>member
-1 MQRMK
+1 MSMK
-6 KRNKYKRKQNKR
+6 RHNKQKRKQNKR

-53 GTKQVVEGHTRD
+53 GTKQVVEGHTGD
-65 DNPFVIL
+65 DKPFVIL

-178 TTTLPD
+178 TMTLPD

-244 YQFDPYKGT
+244 YQFDPAKGT

-264 GSPGLT
+264 GSTGLT

-308 AGTIADK
+308 AGTIASL
-315 FSTGSSVSLSEYY
+315 FSTGSNISLSEYY

-339 TASDDTASGNTA
+339 TASDDTASGNTG
-351 SDNTNSDKTGALST
+351 SDNTNSDKTGALIT

-384 TTSPKESEST
+384 TTSPKESESM

-400 TVTPSAAPSATPSA
+400 TVTPSATPSATSSA

-434 VNHAITIPSIYYS
+434 VNHAIMIPSVYYS
-447 EMKQTTTPTP
+447 EIKQTTTPTP
-457 GAVPVTSSSADPGYS
+457 SAVPVTSSSADPGYS
-472 GDGNQDDQQMDEGH
+472 GDGNQGDQQMDEGH
-486 KGNDDSTGN
+486 TGNDDSTG
-495 DDGTGN
+495 
-501 GNGNGNSNSTG
+501 NSTG

-525 TGTAYYVVTFQYV
+525 TGTAYYVVTFKYV
-538 TDLTEKDSRT
+538 TDLTENDSRT

-557 KEFLLDSSNRPY
+557 KEFLLDSGNRPY
-569 DVYMK
+569 DVYGK

-579 AASASPST
+579 AASASPSA
-587 SADAAASAPASA
+587 SADAAASASASA
-599 GTSPVAVAA
+599 GTSPAAVSVA
-608 PVSLL
+608 LL

-686 ANENFRIEV
+686 ANENFKIEV
-695 RTIRADFL
+695 RTIRADLL
-703 TQDMINQAD
+703 TQDMIKQAD

-718 GTAPFLNQE
+718 GTAPFINQE
-727 SGKVTLQYLTSDTQK
+727 STKVKLQYLTSDTQK

-792 LAKMF
+792 LAKM
-797 LKEDL
+797 LMKEDL
-802 ENYVKDAQTS
+802 ENYVKDARTR

-831 GNYYVNRN
+831 GNHYVNRN

-918 LQPTNNDK
+918 LQPTSNDK

-946 ATGTIKK
+946 ATGAIKK

-1015 NKLYHTGDWAAGT
+1015 NKLYHTGDRAAGT

-1065 SAKNGT
+1065 SAKNGA
-1071 GRINTKYVAEDTQMY
+1071 GRINMKYVAEDTQMY
-1086 DFLKQAVTEFTD
+1086 DFLRQAVTDFTD

-1148 ITDQNGEGYAGEY
+1148 ITDQNGAGYAGEY

-1194 AENGQ
+1194 ADNGQ

-1276 ENTMNVKFDIET
+1276 ENTMNVKFEIET
-1288 VDSKVLTQRFE
+1288 IDPAAWNERFAR
-1299 KNPYCL
+1299 NPDCL
-1305 NQWDLLILGFGNGSE
+1305 NQWDLLIIGFGNGSE
-1320 SLSPNMIERYIQEG
+1320 NLPNMNKIEDYIQAG
-1334 HSVLIT
+1334 HSVLVT
-1340 GKGASGERLLLSGTL
+1340 GKEAAEGIRLINQTL

-1367 GYTSGTSYFR
+1367 GRTSGNPYFR
-1377 YADLDAGMF
+1377 YAGLDAGMF
-1386 GEQNNMKVAALNN
+1386 NEQSNLGASGLNE
-1399 GSVFSYPL
+1399 GSVFSYPYAIGKNVAL
-1407 SVGRS
+1407 DGNRS
-1412 AQLQGDVSFKAYDYL
+1412 HKAYDYL
-1427 LDLGRTEA
+1427 LDLSNLQT
-1435 PFVTPWFTF
+1435 PFVTPWFVFT
-1444 AGSGNDNDT
+1444 GSGQ
-1453 NAYNVSPNDGA
+1453 NAYDISPNDGA
-1464 NNYYLYSRGNVVFIG
+1464 NNYYLYSRSNVVFIG
-1479 NNNYSSYTYQADN
+1479 NDDYSPYTYDVDN
-1492 QQIPQDVGVQ
+1492 PQNPTGTGLQ
-1502 DCQMFVNAMM
+1502 ESQMFVNAMM
-1512 LAYDAGVHNLK
+1512 LAYDSGIHNLK

-1535 EVASI
+1535 KVASI
-1540 SIPFDKDLENQGE
+1540 SIPFDKDLENQSG

-1568 NSNLTLSNAYNVN
+1568 NSNLTLSNAYAVN
-1581 FYYEDTAGSVTLNVG
+1581 FYYEDAAGGTFLDVG
-1596 DEVVQVTPFTSSLWT
+1596 DEKVQVTPFTGSLWT

-1631 RFKAPVIALQNNTA
+1631 RLKAPVIALQNNTA

-1662 DGSEGAGSK
+1662 DGTEGAGSK

>member
-1015 NKLYHTGDWAAGT
+1015 NKLYHTGDRAAGT

-1617 TEVAASQIRQGKVY
+1617 TEVVASQIRQGKVY

>member
-1 MQRMK
+1 MSMK
-6 KRNKYKRKQNKR
+6 RHNKQKRKQNKR

-53 GTKQVVEGHTRD
+53 GTKQVVEGHTGD
-65 DNPFVIL
+65 DKPFVIL

-178 TTTLPD
+178 TMTLPD

-244 YQFDPYKGT
+244 YQFDPDKGT

-264 GSPGLT
+264 GSTGLT

-308 AGTIADK
+308 GGTIADK

-328 NNQNSQNSSKD
+328 NNQDSQNSSKD
-339 TASDDTASGNTA
+339 TASDDTASGNTG

-376 ASTTDAVT
+376 ASAADAVT

-394 SPSKDS
+394 SPSKDI

-434 VNHAITIPSIYYS
+434 VNHAITIPSVYYS
-447 EMKQTTTPTP
+447 EIKQTTTPTP
-457 GAVPVTSSSADPGYS
+457 GAVPVTLSSADPGYS

-486 KGNDDSTGN
+486 TGNDDSPGNDDSTGN
-495 DDGTGN
+495 GN
-501 GNGNGNSNSTG
+501 GNSTG

-525 TGTAYYVVTFQYV
+525 TGTAYYVVTFKYV
-538 TDLTEKDSRT
+538 TDLTENDSRT

-557 KEFLLDSSNRPY
+557 KEFLLDSGNRPY
-569 DVYMK
+569 DVYGK

-579 AASASPST
+579 AASANPSA
-587 SADAAASAPASA
+587 SADAAASASASA
-599 GTSPVAVAA
+599 GTSPAAVSVA
-608 PVSLL
+608 LL

-686 ANENFRIEV
+686 ENENFRIEV

-703 TQDMINQAD
+703 TQDMIKQAD
-712 LVYLES
+712 LVYLEG
-718 GTAPFLNQE
+718 GTAPFINQE
-727 SGKVTLQYLTSDTQK
+727 STKVKIQYLTSDTQK

-792 LAKMF
+792 LAKML

-802 ENYVKDAQTS
+802 ENYVKDAQTG

-918 LQPTNNDK
+918 LQPTSNDK

-946 ATGTIKK
+946 ATGAIKK

-1015 NKLYHTGDWAAGT
+1015 NKLYHTGDRAAGT

-1065 SAKNGT
+1065 SAKNGA
-1071 GRINTKYVAEDTQMY
+1071 GRINMKYVAEDTQMY
-1086 DFLKQAVTEFTD
+1086 DFLRQAVTDFTD

-1148 ITDQNGEGYAGEY
+1148 ITDQNGAGYAGEY

-1194 AENGQ
+1194 ADNGQ

-1276 ENTMNVKFDIET
+1276 ENTMNVKFEIET
-1288 VDSKVLTQRFE
+1288 IDPAAWNERFAR
-1299 KNPYCL
+1299 NPDCL
-1305 NQWDLLILGFGNGSE
+1305 NQWDLLIIGFGNGSE
-1320 SLSPNMIERYIQEG
+1320 NLPNMNKIEDYIQAG
-1334 HSVLIT
+1334 HSVLVT
-1340 GKGASGERLLLSGTL
+1340 GKEAAEGIRLINQTL

-1367 GYTSGTSYFR
+1367 GRTSGNPYFR
-1377 YADLDAGMF
+1377 YAGLDAGMF
-1386 GEQNNMKVAALNN
+1386 NEQSNLGASGLNE
-1399 GSVFSYPL
+1399 GSVFSYPYAIGKNVAL
-1407 SVGRS
+1407 DGNRS
-1412 AQLQGDVSFKAYDYL
+1412 HKAYDYL
-1427 LDLGRTEA
+1427 LDLSNLQT
-1435 PFVTPWFTF
+1435 PFVTPWFVFT
-1444 AGSGNDNDT
+1444 GSGQ
-1453 NAYNVSPNDGA
+1453 NAYDISPNDGA
-1464 NNYYLYSRGNVVFIG
+1464 NNYYLYSRSNVVFIG
-1479 NNNYSSYTYQADN
+1479 NDDYSPYTYDMDN
-1492 QQIPQDVGVQ
+1492 PQNPTGTGLQ
-1502 DCQMFVNAMM
+1502 ESQMFVNAMM
-1512 LAYDAGVHNLK
+1512 LAYDSGIHNLK

-1535 EVASI
+1535 KVASI
-1540 SIPFDKDLENQGE
+1540 SIPFDKDLENQSG

-1568 NSNLTLSNAYNVN
+1568 NSNLTRSNAYTVN

-1596 DEVVQVTPFTSSLWT
+1596 DEKVQVTPFTSSLWT

-1631 RFKAPVIALQNNTA
+1631 RLKAPVIALQNNTA

-1671 EVRGYD
+1671 AVRGYD

>member
-53 GTKQVVEGHTRD
+53 GTKQVVEGHTGD
-65 DNPFVIL
+65 AFVIL

-77 YATYAWDADTSYEIS
+77 YATYVWDADTSYEIS

-106 AADYMRIYKDPLKNH
+106 AADYMRIYKDPLKNQ

-178 TTTLPD
+178 TMTLPD

-244 YQFDPYKGT
+244 YQFDTNKGT

-264 GSPGLT
+264 GSTGLT
-270 EGYVPEKTNAIT
+270 KGYVPEKTNVIT

-308 AGTIADK
+308 AGTIASL
-315 FSTGSSVSLSEYY
+315 FSTGSNISLSEYY

-339 TASDDTASGNTA
+339 TASDDTASGNTG
-351 SDNTNSDKTGALST
+351 SDNTDSDKTGALST
-365 PKATPSAGSGS
+365 PKAPPSAGSGS
-376 ASTTDAVT
+376 ASTTDPVT

-400 TVTPSAAPSATPSA
+400 TVMPSATPSATPFA

-434 VNHAITIPSIYYS
+434 VNHAIRIPSVYYS
-447 EMKQTTTPTP
+447 EIKQTTTPTP
-457 GAVPVTSSSADPGYS
+457 SAVPVTSSSADPGYS

-495 DDGTGN
+495 GN
-501 GNGNGNSNSTG
+501 GNSTG

-538 TDLTEKDSRT
+538 TDLTENDSRT

-557 KEFLLDSSNRPY
+557 KEFFLDSGNRPY
-569 DVYMK
+569 DVYGK

-587 SADAAASAPASA
+587 SADAAASVSASA

-686 ANENFRIEV
+686 ANENFKIEV
-695 RTIRADFL
+695 RTIRADLL
-703 TQDMINQAD
+703 TQDMLEQTD

-718 GTAPFLNQE
+718 GTAPFINQD
-727 SGKVTLQYLTSDTQK
+727 STKVKLQYLTSDTQN
-742 VTENGNEV
+742 VTENGNTV
-750 IKGLTRQNA
+750 TKGLTRQNA

-766 AVELLPVIVDYNA
+766 AVELLPVIVDYDA

-792 LAKMF
+792 LAKM
-797 LKEDL
+797 LMKEDL
-802 ENYVKDAQTS
+802 ENYVKDAQTRL
-812 PDWLFENLEN
+812 DWLFENLEN

-831 GNYYVNRN
+831 GNHYVNRN

-918 LQPTNNDK
+918 LQPTSNDK

-946 ATGTIKK
+946 ATGAIKK

-979 DINEKYNLVF
+979 DINEKYNMVF

-1015 NKLYHTGDWAAGT
+1015 NKLYHMGDRAAGT

-1065 SAKNGT
+1065 SAKNGA
-1071 GRINTKYVAEDTQMY
+1071 GRINMKYVAEDTQMY
-1086 DFLKQAVTEFTD
+1086 DFLRQAVTDFTD

-1148 ITDQNGEGYAGEY
+1148 ITDQNGAGYAGEY

-1276 ENTMNVKFDIET
+1276 ENTMNVKFEIET
-1288 VDSKVLTQRFE
+1288 IDPAAWNERFAR
-1299 KNPYCL
+1299 NPDCL
-1305 NQWDLLILGFGNGSE
+1305 NQWDLLIIGFGNGSE
-1320 SLSPNMIERYIQEG
+1320 NLPNMNKIEDYIQAG
-1334 HSVLIT
+1334 HSVLVT
-1340 GKGASGERLLLSGTL
+1340 GKEAAEGIRLINQTL

-1367 GYTSGTSYFR
+1367 GRTSGNPYFR
-1377 YADLDAGMF
+1377 YAGLDAGMF
-1386 GEQNNMKVAALNN
+1386 NEQSNLGASGLNE
-1399 GSVFSYPL
+1399 GSVFSYPYAIGKNVAL
-1407 SVGRS
+1407 DGNRS
-1412 AQLQGDVSFKAYDYL
+1412 HKAYDYL
-1427 LDLGRTEA
+1427 LDLSNLQT
-1435 PFVTPWFTF
+1435 PFVTPWFVFT
-1444 AGSGNDNDT
+1444 GSGQ
-1453 NAYNVSPNDGA
+1453 NAYDISPNDGA
-1464 NNYYLYSRGNVVFIG
+1464 NNYYLYSRSNVVFIG
-1479 NNNYSSYTYQADN
+1479 NDDYSPYTYDVDN
-1492 QQIPQDVGVQ
+1492 PQNPTGTGLQ
-1502 DCQMFVNAMM
+1502 ESQMFVNAMM
-1512 LAYDAGVHNLK
+1512 LAYDSGIHNLK

-1535 EVASI
+1535 KVASI
-1540 SIPFDKDLENQGE
+1540 SIPFDKDLENQSG

-1568 NSNLTLSNAYNVN
+1568 NSNLTLSNAYAVN
-1581 FYYEDTAGSVTLNVG
+1581 FYYEDAAGGTFLDVG
-1596 DEVVQVTPFTSSLWT
+1596 DEKVQVTPFTGSLWT

-1617 TEVAASQIRQGKVY
+1617 TEVSASQIRQGKVY
-1631 RFKAPVIALQNNTA
+1631 RLKAPVIALQNNTA

>member
-53 GTKQVVEGHTRD
+53 GTKQVVEGHTGD

-205 VEPDPNDPTATTPD
+205 AEPDPNDPTATTPD

-244 YQFDPYKGT
+244 YQFDTDKGT
-253 YQVQFKALNGS
+253 YQIQFKVSSNT
-264 GSPGLT
+264 GLT
-270 EGYVPEKTNAIT
+270 EGYVIQNSEQLTDANRA
-282 QEDVDKGTYKSSTS
+282 DYNSSTN
-296 LYYMDDKSNYVY
+296 LYSMNGSGEFVY
-308 AGTIADK
+308 AGTIASL
-315 FSTGSSVSLSEYY
+315 FSTGSNISLSEYY

-351 SDNTNSDKTGALST
+351 PDNTNSDKTGALST

-400 TVTPSAAPSATPSA
+400 TVTPSATPSATSSA

-434 VNHAITIPSIYYS
+434 LNHAIMIPSIYYS
-447 EMKQTTTPTP
+447 EIKQTTTPTP

-486 KGNDDSTGN
+486 AGNDDSTGN
-495 DDGTGN
+495 DDGT
-501 GNGNGNSNSTG
+501 GNGNSNSTG

-557 KEFLLDSSNRPY
+557 KEFPLDSGNRPY
-569 DVYMK
+569 DVYRK

-579 AASASPST
+579 AASASPSA
-587 SADAAASAPASA
+587 SADAAASASASA
-599 GTSPVAVAA
+599 GTSPVAVSVA
-608 PVSLL
+608 LL

-639 ADLSD
+639 ADLSE

-686 ANENFRIEV
+686 ANENFKIEV

-703 TQDMINQAD
+703 TQDIIKQAD

-718 GTAPFLNQE
+718 GTAPFINQE
-727 SGKVTLQYLTSDTQK
+727 STQVKLQYLTSVTQK

-831 GNYYVNRN
+831 GNHYVNRN

-888 ENVSKAKAIEYII
+888 ENVSKAKAIEYVI

-918 LQPTNNDK
+918 LQPTSNDK

-1015 NKLYHTGDWAAGT
+1015 NKLYHTGDRAAGT

-1065 SAKNGT
+1065 SAKNGA

-1086 DFLKQAVTEFTD
+1086 DFLRQAVTDFTD

-1138 GELSVSFTYA
+1138 GELSVSFSYA
-1148 ITDQNGEGYAGEY
+1148 ITDQNGEGYAGEC

-1182 NLAGEGKVLRAT
+1182 NPAGEGKVLRAT
-1194 AENGQ
+1194 ADNGQ

-1209 SRAIPFRLRVVDNS
+1209 SRAIPFRIRVVDNS
-1223 NSCRRS
+1223 NSYRRS

-1262 QQENS
+1262 KQENS

-1299 KNPYCL
+1299 KNPDCL

-1367 GYTSGTSYFR
+1367 GFTSGTAYFR

-1464 NNYYLYSRGNVVFIG
+1464 NNYYLYSRSNVVFIG
-1479 NNNYSSYTYQADN
+1479 NDDYSGFTYQADN
-1492 QQIPQDVGVQ
+1492 QQNPVGTGLQ
-1502 DCQMFVNAMM
+1502 ESQMFVNAMM
-1512 LAYDAGVHNLK
+1512 LAYDSGVHNLK

-1535 EVASI
+1535 KVASI

-1568 NSNLTLSNAYNVN
+1568 NSNLTLSNAYTVN
-1581 FYYEDTAGSVTLNVG
+1581 FYYEDTAGSDTLNVG

-1662 DGSEGAGSK
+1662 DGLEGAGSK

>member
-1 MQRMK
+1 MSMK
-6 KRNKYKRKQNKR
+6 RHNKQKRKQNKR
-18 IATVI
+18 IVTVI
-23 TASVLVAALGT
+23 TASVLGAALGT

-53 GTKQVVEGHTRD
+53 GTKQVVESHTGD
-65 DNPFVIL
+65 SNPFVIL

-77 YATYAWDADTSYEIS
+77 YVTYAWDADTSYEIS
-92 TGTLGYLSNGQSPM
+92 TGTLGYLVNGQSPM
-106 AADYMRIYKDPLKNH
+106 ASDYMQIYKDLSEKH

-142 TDNGEALFQYE
+142 SDNGEELFQYE

-163 DLNTQNANGWQLLID
+163 DLNTPNANGWQLLID

-184 DDKKKGD
+184 ADKKKGD
-191 TAHSGLMK
+191 TAHKGLMR

-205 VEPDPNDPTATTPD
+205 PDPNDPAATIPD

-244 YQFDPYKGT
+244 YQFDPNKGT
-253 YQVQFKALNGS
+253 YQVQFKVS
-264 GSPGLT
+264 SSTGLT
-270 EGYVPEKTNAIT
+270 KGYVIQNSERIT
-282 QEDVDKGTYKSSTS
+282 DDNKATYNSSTN
-296 LYYMDDKSNYVY
+296 LYSMNSSGEFVY
-308 AGTIADK
+308 AGTIDSL

-339 TASDDTASGNTA
+339 TASDDMASDNTA
-351 SDNTNSDKTGALST
+351 SDNTASDKTGTLST
-365 PKATPSAGSGS
+365 PKATASAGSGT
-376 ASTTDAVT
+376 ASTTDPVT
-384 TTSPKESEST
+384 TTSPKKSEST
-394 SPSKDS
+394 SLSKDS
-400 TVTPSAAPSATPSA
+400 TVTPSATPSATSSA
-414 TPKVVGNSDL
+414 TPKVVDDSDL

-447 EMKQTTTPTP
+447 EIKQTTTPTP
-457 GAVPVTSSSADPGYS
+457 GAVPVTSSSTDPGYS

-486 KGNDDSTGN
+486 TGNDDSTGN

-501 GNGNGNSNSTG
+501 GNSNSNSTG

-519 GNPVST
+519 GNQVST
-525 TGTAYYVVTFQYV
+525 TGTTYYVVTFKYV
-538 TDLTEKDSRT
+538 TGLTENDSIT

-557 KEFLLDSSNRPY
+557 KEFPLVSSNHPY
-569 DVYMK
+569 DVYGK
-574 SGASA
+574 NGASA

-587 SADAAASAPASA
+587 SADAAASASASA
-599 GTSPVAVAA
+599 GTSPAAVSVA
-608 PVSLL
+608 LL
-613 SATPVKTDKV
+613 SATPAKTDKV

-628 PGAGDYKLTDE
+628 PEAGDYKLTDE

-686 ANENFRIEV
+686 ANENFKIEV

-703 TQDMINQAD
+703 TQEMIKQAN

-718 GTAPFLNQE
+718 GTAPFINLDSTN
-727 SGKVTLQYLTSDTQK
+727 VTLQYLTSDTQT
-742 VTENGNEV
+742 VTENGNSV
-750 IKGLTRQNA
+750 TKGLTRANA

-766 AVELLPVIVDYNA
+766 AVELLPVIVDYDA
-779 VTNDQYSKLDYQG
+779 VTNSNYSSLDYQK

-802 ENYVKDAQTS
+802 ETYVKDAKTA
-812 PDWLFENLEN
+812 PDWLFDHLDD
-822 SNYPNRSDN
+822 SDYPNRSDN
-831 GNYYVNRN
+831 GNHYVNRN

-880 LPEENRIP
+880 LSEENRIP

-918 LQPTNNDK
+918 LQPTSNDK

-935 DSSTTLYWQRN
+935 DNSTTLYWQRN
-946 ATGTIKK
+946 ATGAIKK

-960 KVDVKV
+960 KIDVKV
-966 TTKAAAAFNSEWE
+966 TTKATSAFNSEWE
-979 DINEKYNLVF
+979 DINENYNLVF
-989 IGLDGQKLNYAA
+989 IGLDGQKLNHAES
-1001 GLWSGTVYNNTDLN
+1001 LWSSTVYNNIDLN
-1015 NKLYHTGDWAAGT
+1015 NKLYHMGDQAANGS
-1028 DGQYDPSDITERKKN
+1028 GQYDPSDITERKKN

-1065 SAKNGT
+1065 SAKNGS
-1071 GRINTKYVAEDTQMY
+1071 GRINAKYVAEDTQMY

-1138 GELSVSFTYA
+1138 GELSASFTYT
-1148 ITDQNGEGYAGEY
+1148 ITDQNGEGYAGEC

-1182 NLAGEGKVLRAT
+1182 NLTGEGKVLRA
-1194 AENGQ
+1194 AADNGQ
-1199 ATVLFTESPG
+1199 AAVLFTESPG
-1209 SRAIPFRLRVVDNS
+1209 SRAIPFRLRVVDNN

-1229 SVQGILQVTD
+1229 SVQGILQVSD

-1251 AKDGTS
+1251 TKDGTS

-1276 ENTMNVKFDIET
+1276 ENTMNVKFEIET
-1288 VDSKVLTQRFE
+1288 IDSAALNERFA
-1299 KNPYCL
+1299 KNPDCL
-1305 NQWDLLILGFGNGSE
+1305 NQWDLLIIGFGNGSQNFA
-1320 SLSPNMIERYIQEG
+1320 PNAIANYINEG
-1334 HSVLIT
+1334 HSVLVT
-1340 GKGASGERLLLSGTL
+1340 GKEAIEGTRLLDQTL

-1367 GYTSGTSYFR
+1367 GRTSGNPYFR
-1377 YADLDAGMF
+1377 YAGLDAGMF
-1386 GEQNNMKVAALNN
+1386 NEQSNLGASGLNE
-1399 GSVFSYPL
+1399 GSVFSYPYAIGK
-1407 SVGRS
+1407 SVALDGGRS
-1412 AQLQGDVSFKAYDYL
+1412 YKAYDYL
-1427 LDLGRTEA
+1427 LDLSNLTT
-1435 PFVTPWFTF
+1435 PFVTPWFVFT
-1444 AGSGNDNDT
+1444 GSGQ
-1453 NAYNVSPNDGA
+1453 NAYDISPNDGA
-1464 NNYYLYSRGNVVFIG
+1464 NNYYLYSRSNVVFIG
-1479 NNNYSSYTYQADN
+1479 NDDYSSYTYDVDN
-1492 QQIPQDVGVQ
+1492 PQNPTGTGLQ
-1502 DCQMFVNAMM
+1502 ESQMFVNAMM
-1512 LAYDAGVHNLK
+1512 LAYDAGVHNMK
-1523 VDIVAGFDTTAA
+1523 VDIVSGFDAGAA
-1535 EVASI
+1535 EVSSI
-1540 SIPFDKDLENQGE
+1540 SIPFDQEIKAQN
-1553 SGLLDETVDVYFKFK
+1553 GLLDETVDVYFKFK
-1568 NSNLTLSNAYNVN
+1568 NSNLTLSNAYAVK
-1581 FYYEDTAGSVTLNVG
+1581 FYYEDAAGGTFLDVG
-1596 DEVVQVTPFTSSLWT
+1596 DEKVQVTPFTSSLWT

>member
-1 MQRMK
+1 MSMK
-6 KRNKYKRKQNKR
+6 RHNKQKRKQNKR

-53 GTKQVVEGHTRD
+53 GTKQVVEGHTGD
-65 DNPFVIL
+65 DKPFVIL

-77 YATYAWDADTSYEIS
+77 YATYAWDANTSYEIS

-178 TTTLPD
+178 TMTLPD

-244 YQFDPYKGT
+244 YQFDTNKGT

-264 GSPGLT
+264 GSTGLT
-270 EGYVPEKTNAIT
+270 KGYVPEKTNVIT

-296 LYYMDDKSNYVY
+296 LYYMDDKLNYVY
-308 AGTIADK
+308 AGTIASL
-315 FSTGSSVSLSEYY
+315 FSTGSNISLSEYY

-339 TASDDTASGNTA
+339 TASGNTG
-351 SDNTNSDKTGALST
+351 SDNTNSDKTGALIT

-384 TTSPKESEST
+384 TTSPKESESM

-400 TVTPSAAPSATPSA
+400 TVTPSATPSATSSA

-434 VNHAITIPSIYYS
+434 VNHAIMIPSVYYS
-447 EMKQTTTPTP
+447 EIKQTTTPTP
-457 GAVPVTSSSADPGYS
+457 SAVPVTSSSADPGYS
-472 GDGNQDDQQMDEGH
+472 GDGNQGDQQMDEGH
-486 KGNDDSTGN
+486 TGNDDSTG
-495 DDGTGN
+495 
-501 GNGNGNSNSTG
+501 NSTG

-525 TGTAYYVVTFQYV
+525 TGTAYYVVTFKYV
-538 TDLTEKDSRT
+538 TDLTENDSRT

-557 KEFLLDSSNRPY
+557 KEFLLDSGNRPY
-569 DVYMK
+569 DVYGK

-579 AASASPST
+579 AASASPSA
-587 SADAAASAPASA
+587 SADAAASASASA
-599 GTSPVAVAA
+599 GTSPAAVSVA
-608 PVSLL
+608 LL

-686 ANENFRIEV
+686 ANENFKIEV
-695 RTIRADFL
+695 RTIRADLL
-703 TQDMINQAD
+703 TQDMIKQAD

-718 GTAPFLNQE
+718 GTAPFINQE
-727 SGKVTLQYLTSDTQK
+727 STKVKLQYLTSDTQK

-792 LAKMF
+792 LAKM
-797 LKEDL
+797 LMKEDL
-802 ENYVKDAQTS
+802 ENYVKDARTR

-831 GNYYVNRN
+831 GNHYVNRN

-918 LQPTNNDK
+918 LQPTSNDK

-946 ATGTIKK
+946 ATGAIKK

-979 DINEKYNLVF
+979 DINEKYNMVF

-1015 NKLYHTGDWAAGT
+1015 NKLYHMGDRAAGT

-1065 SAKNGT
+1065 SAKNGA
-1071 GRINTKYVAEDTQMY
+1071 GRINMKYVAEDTQMY
-1086 DFLKQAVTEFTD
+1086 DFLRQAVTDFTD

-1148 ITDQNGEGYAGEY
+1148 ITDQNGAGYAGEY

-1276 ENTMNVKFDIET
+1276 ENTMNVKFEIET
-1288 VDSKVLTQRFE
+1288 IDPAAWNERFAR
-1299 KNPYCL
+1299 NPDCL
-1305 NQWDLLILGFGNGSE
+1305 NQWDLLIIGFGNGSE
-1320 SLSPNMIERYIQEG
+1320 NLPNMNKIEDYIQAG
-1334 HSVLIT
+1334 HSVLVT
-1340 GKGASGERLLLSGTL
+1340 GKEAAEGIRLINQTL

-1367 GYTSGTSYFR
+1367 GRTSGNPYFR
-1377 YADLDAGMF
+1377 YAGLDAGMF
-1386 GEQNNMKVAALNN
+1386 NEQSNLGASGLNE
-1399 GSVFSYPL
+1399 GSVFSYPYAIGKNVAL
-1407 SVGRS
+1407 DGNRS
-1412 AQLQGDVSFKAYDYL
+1412 HKAYDYL
-1427 LDLGRTEA
+1427 LDLSNLQT
-1435 PFVTPWFTF
+1435 PFVTPWFVFT
-1444 AGSGNDNDT
+1444 GSGQ
-1453 NAYNVSPNDGA
+1453 NAYDISPNDGA
-1464 NNYYLYSRGNVVFIG
+1464 NNYYLYSRSNVVFIG
-1479 NNNYSSYTYQADN
+1479 NDDYSPYTYDVDN
-1492 QQIPQDVGVQ
+1492 PQNPTGTGLQ
-1502 DCQMFVNAMM
+1502 ESQMFVNAMM
-1512 LAYDAGVHNLK
+1512 LAYDSGIHNLK

-1535 EVASI
+1535 KVASI
-1540 SIPFDKDLENQGE
+1540 SIPFDKDLENQSG

-1568 NSNLTLSNAYNVN
+1568 NSNLTLSNAYAVN
-1581 FYYEDTAGSVTLNVG
+1581 FYYEDAAGGTFLDVG
-1596 DEVVQVTPFTSSLWT
+1596 DEKVQVTPFTGSLWT

-1631 RFKAPVIALQNNTA
+1631 RLKAPVIALQNNTA

-1662 DGSEGAGSK
+1662 DGTEGAGSK

>member
-53 GTKQVVEGHTRD
+53 GTKQVVEGHTGD
-65 DNPFVIL
+65 DKPFVIL
-72 DVVPS
+72 DVVPG
-77 YATYAWDADTSYEIS
+77 YATYAWDADTSYEIN

-205 VEPDPNDPTATTPD
+205 AEPDPNDPTATTPD

-244 YQFDPYKGT
+244 YQFDPAKGT

-264 GSPGLT
+264 GSTGLT

-308 AGTIADK
+308 AGTIASL
-315 FSTGSSVSLSEYY
+315 FSTGSNISLSEYY

-339 TASDDTASGNTA
+339 TASDDTASGNTG

-384 TTSPKESEST
+384 TTSPKESESM

-400 TVTPSAAPSATPSA
+400 TVMPSA

-457 GAVPVTSSSADPGYS
+457 SAVPVTSSSADPGYS
-472 GDGNQDDQQMDEGH
+472 GDGNQGDQQMDEGH

-495 DDGTGN
+495 GN
-501 GNGNGNSNSTG
+501 GNSTG

-557 KEFLLDSSNRPY
+557 KEFLLDSGNRPY
-569 DVYMK
+569 DVYGK

-579 AASASPST
+579 AASASPSA
-587 SADAAASAPASA
+587 SADAAASASASA
-599 GTSPVAVAA
+599 GTSPAAVSVA
-608 PVSLL
+608 LL

-686 ANENFRIEV
+686 ANENFKIEV
-695 RTIRADFL
+695 RTIRADLL
-703 TQDMINQAD
+703 TQDMIKQAD

-718 GTAPFLNQE
+718 GTAPFINQE
-727 SGKVTLQYLTSDTQK
+727 STKVKLQYLTSDTQK

-802 ENYVKDAQTS
+802 ENYVKDARTS

-822 SNYPNRSDN
+822 SNYPNRSNN

-918 LQPTNNDK
+918 LQPTSNDK

-935 DSSTTLYWQRN
+935 DCSTTLYWQRN
-946 ATGTIKK
+946 ATGAIKK

-1015 NKLYHTGDWAAGT
+1015 NKLYHTGDRAAGT

-1065 SAKNGT
+1065 SAKNGA

-1086 DFLKQAVTEFTD
+1086 DFLRQAVTDFTD

-1148 ITDQNGEGYAGEY
+1148 ITDQNGAGYAGEY

-1194 AENGQ
+1194 ADNGQ

-1288 VDSKVLTQRFE
+1288 IDPAAWNERFAR
-1299 KNPYCL
+1299 NPDCL
-1305 NQWDLLILGFGNGSE
+1305 NQWDLLIIGFGNGSE
-1320 SLSPNMIERYIQEG
+1320 NLPNMNKIEDYIQAG
-1334 HSVLIT
+1334 HSVLVT
-1340 GKGASGERLLLSGTL
+1340 GKEAAEGIRLINQTL

-1367 GYTSGTSYFR
+1367 GRTSGNPYFR
-1377 YADLDAGMF
+1377 YAGLDAGMF
-1386 GEQNNMKVAALNN
+1386 NEQSNLGASGLNE
-1399 GSVFSYPL
+1399 GSVFSYPYAIGKNVAL
-1407 SVGRS
+1407 DGNRS
-1412 AQLQGDVSFKAYDYL
+1412 HKAYDYL
-1427 LDLGRTEA
+1427 LDLSNLQT
-1435 PFVTPWFTF
+1435 PFVTPWFVFT
-1444 AGSGNDNDT
+1444 GSGQ
-1453 NAYNVSPNDGA
+1453 NAYDISPNDGA
-1464 NNYYLYSRGNVVFIG
+1464 NNYYLYSRSNVVFIG
-1479 NNNYSSYTYQADN
+1479 NDDYSPYTYDVDN
-1492 QQIPQDVGVQ
+1492 PQNPTGTGLQ
-1502 DCQMFVNAMM
+1502 ESQMFVNAMM

-1523 VDIVAGFDTTAA
+1523 VDIVAGFDTDEAK
-1535 EVASI
+1535 VSSI
-1540 SIPFDKDLENQGE
+1540 SIPFDQEIKAQN
-1553 SGLLDETVDVYFKFK
+1553 GLLDETVDVYFKFK
-1568 NSNLTLSNAYNVN
+1568 NSNLTRSNAYTVN
-1581 FYYEDTAGSVTLNVG
+1581 FYYEDTAGSDTLNVG
-1596 DEVVQVTPFTSSLWT
+1596 DEKVQVTPFTSSLWT

>member
-1 MQRMK
+1 M
-6 KRNKYKRKQNKR
+6 
-18 IATVI
+18 
-23 TASVLVAALGT
+23 
-34 VGVFHHMEPM
+34 
-44 ETYAKESFT
+44 
-53 GTKQVVEGHTRD
+53 
-65 DNPFVIL
+65 
-72 DVVPS
+72 
-77 YATYAWDADTSYEIS
+77 
-92 TGTLGYLSNGQSPM
+92 
-106 AADYMRIYKDPLKNH
+106 
-121 SAELSTYEKR
+121 
-131 AALVNEIWKYG
+131 
-142 TDNGEALFQYE
+142 
-153 EAYGSGNTRK
+153 
-163 DLNTQNANGWQLLID
+163 
-178 TTTLPD
+178 
-184 DDKKKGD
+184 
-191 TAHSGLMK
+191 
-199 GYFKKY
+199 
-205 VEPDPNDPTATTPD
+205 
-219 KTGYDYIKVG
+219 
-229 DWSEDEGSGEASQSA
+229 
-244 YQFDPYKGT
+244 
-253 YQVQFKALNGS
+253 
-264 GSPGLT
+264 
-270 EGYVPEKTNAIT
+270 PEKTNAIT

-308 AGTIADK
+308 GGTIADK

-328 NNQNSQNSSKD
+328 NNQDSQNSSKD
-339 TASDDTASGNTA
+339 TASDDTASGNTG

-376 ASTTDAVT
+376 ASAADAVT

-394 SPSKDS
+394 SPSKDI

-434 VNHAITIPSIYYS
+434 VNHAITIPSVYYS
-447 EMKQTTTPTP
+447 EIKQTTTPTP
-457 GAVPVTSSSADPGYS
+457 GAVPVTLSSADPGYS

-486 KGNDDSTGN
+486 TGNDDSPGNDDSTGN
-495 DDGTGN
+495 GN
-501 GNGNGNSNSTG
+501 GNSTG

-525 TGTAYYVVTFQYV
+525 TGTAYYVVTFKYV
-538 TDLTEKDSRT
+538 TDLTENDSRT

-557 KEFLLDSSNRPY
+557 KEFLLDSGNRPY
-569 DVYMK
+569 DVYGK

-579 AASASPST
+579 AASANPSA
-587 SADAAASAPASA
+587 SADAAASASASA
-599 GTSPVAVAA
+599 GTSPAAVSVA
-608 PVSLL
+608 LL

-686 ANENFRIEV
+686 ENENFRIEV

-703 TQDMINQAD
+703 TQDMIKQAD
-712 LVYLES
+712 LVYLEG
-718 GTAPFLNQE
+718 GTAPFINQE
-727 SGKVTLQYLTSDTQK
+727 STKVKIQYLTSDTQK

-792 LAKMF
+792 LAKML

-802 ENYVKDAQTS
+802 ENYVKDAQTG

-918 LQPTNNDK
+918 LQPTSNDK

-946 ATGTIKK
+946 ATGAIKK

-1015 NKLYHTGDWAAGT
+1015 NKLYHTGDRAAGT

-1065 SAKNGT
+1065 SAKNGA
-1071 GRINTKYVAEDTQMY
+1071 GRINMKYVAEDTQMY
-1086 DFLKQAVTEFTD
+1086 DFLRQAVTDFTD

-1148 ITDQNGEGYAGEY
+1148 ITDQNGAGYAGEY

-1194 AENGQ
+1194 ADNGQ

-1276 ENTMNVKFDIET
+1276 ENTMNVKFEIET
-1288 VDSKVLTQRFE
+1288 IDPAAWNERFAR
-1299 KNPYCL
+1299 NPDCL
-1305 NQWDLLILGFGNGSE
+1305 NQWDLLIIGFGNGSE
-1320 SLSPNMIERYIQEG
+1320 NLPNMNKIEDYIQAG
-1334 HSVLIT
+1334 HSVLVT
-1340 GKGASGERLLLSGTL
+1340 GKEAAEGIRLINQTL

-1367 GYTSGTSYFR
+1367 GRTSGNPYFR
-1377 YADLDAGMF
+1377 YAGLDAGMF
-1386 GEQNNMKVAALNN
+1386 NEQSNLGASGLNE
-1399 GSVFSYPL
+1399 GSVFSYPYAIGKNVAL
-1407 SVGRS
+1407 DGNRS
-1412 AQLQGDVSFKAYDYL
+1412 HKAYDYL
-1427 LDLGRTEA
+1427 LDLSNLQT
-1435 PFVTPWFTF
+1435 PFVTPWFVFT
-1444 AGSGNDNDT
+1444 GSGQ
-1453 NAYNVSPNDGA
+1453 NAYDISPNDGA
-1464 NNYYLYSRGNVVFIG
+1464 NNYYLYSRSNVVFIG
-1479 NNNYSSYTYQADN
+1479 NDDYSPYTYDMDN
-1492 QQIPQDVGVQ
+1492 PQNPTGTGLQ
-1502 DCQMFVNAMM
+1502 ESQMFVNAMM
-1512 LAYDAGVHNLK
+1512 LAYDSGIHNLK

-1535 EVASI
+1535 KVASI
-1540 SIPFDKDLENQGE
+1540 SIPFDKDLENQSG

-1568 NSNLTLSNAYNVN
+1568 NSNLTLSNAYAVN
-1581 FYYEDTAGSVTLNVG
+1581 FYYEDAAGGTFLDVG
-1596 DEVVQVTPFTSSLWT
+1596 DEKVQVTPFTSSLWT

>member
-1 MQRMK
+1 MSMK
-6 KRNKYKRKQNKR
+6 RHNKQKRKQNKR

-53 GTKQVVEGHTRD
+53 GTKQVVEGHTGD
-65 DNPFVIL
+65 DKPFVIL

-178 TTTLPD
+178 TMTLPD

-244 YQFDPYKGT
+244 YQFDPDKGT

-264 GSPGLT
+264 GSTGLT

-308 AGTIADK
+308 GGTIADK

-328 NNQNSQNSSKD
+328 NNQDSQNSSKD
-339 TASDDTASGNTA
+339 TASDDTASGNTG

-376 ASTTDAVT
+376 ASAADAVT

-394 SPSKDS
+394 SPSKDI

-434 VNHAITIPSIYYS
+434 VNHAITIPSVYYS
-447 EMKQTTTPTP
+447 EIKQTTTPTP
-457 GAVPVTSSSADPGYS
+457 GAVPVTLSSADPGYS

-486 KGNDDSTGN
+486 TGNDDSPGNDDSTGN
-495 DDGTGN
+495 GN
-501 GNGNGNSNSTG
+501 GNSTG

-525 TGTAYYVVTFQYV
+525 TGTAYYVVTFKYV
-538 TDLTEKDSRT
+538 TDLTENDSRT

-557 KEFLLDSSNRPY
+557 KEFLLDSGNRPY
-569 DVYMK
+569 DVYGK

-579 AASASPST
+579 AASANPSA
-587 SADAAASAPASA
+587 SADAAASASASA
-599 GTSPVAVAA
+599 GTSPAAVSVA
-608 PVSLL
+608 LL

-686 ANENFRIEV
+686 ENENFRIEV

-703 TQDMINQAD
+703 TQDMIKQAD
-712 LVYLES
+712 LVYLEG
-718 GTAPFLNQE
+718 GTAPFINQE
-727 SGKVTLQYLTSDTQK
+727 STKVKIQYLTSDTQK

-792 LAKMF
+792 LAKML

-802 ENYVKDAQTS
+802 ENYVKDAQTG

-918 LQPTNNDK
+918 LQPTSNDK

-946 ATGTIKK
+946 ATGAIKK

-1015 NKLYHTGDWAAGT
+1015 NKLYHTGDRAAGT

-1065 SAKNGT
+1065 SAKNGA
-1071 GRINTKYVAEDTQMY
+1071 GRINMKYVAEDTQMY
-1086 DFLKQAVTEFTD
+1086 DFLRQAVTDFTD

-1148 ITDQNGEGYAGEY
+1148 ITDQNGAGYAGEY

-1194 AENGQ
+1194 ADNGQ

-1276 ENTMNVKFDIET
+1276 ENTMNVKFEIET
-1288 VDSKVLTQRFE
+1288 IDPAAWNERFAR
-1299 KNPYCL
+1299 NPDCL
-1305 NQWDLLILGFGNGSE
+1305 NQWDLLIIGFGNGSE
-1320 SLSPNMIERYIQEG
+1320 NLPNMNKIEDYIQAG
-1334 HSVLIT
+1334 HSVLVT
-1340 GKGASGERLLLSGTL
+1340 GKEAAEGIRLINQTL

-1367 GYTSGTSYFR
+1367 GRTSGNPYFR
-1377 YADLDAGMF
+1377 YAGLDAGMF
-1386 GEQNNMKVAALNN
+1386 NEQSNLGASGLNE
-1399 GSVFSYPL
+1399 GSVFSYPYAIGKNVAL
-1407 SVGRS
+1407 DGNRS
-1412 AQLQGDVSFKAYDYL
+1412 HKAYDYL
-1427 LDLGRTEA
+1427 LDLSNLQT
-1435 PFVTPWFTF
+1435 PFVTPWFVFT
-1444 AGSGNDNDT
+1444 GSGQ
-1453 NAYNVSPNDGA
+1453 NAYDISPNDGA
-1464 NNYYLYSRGNVVFIG
+1464 NNYYLYSRSNVVFIG
-1479 NNNYSSYTYQADN
+1479 NDDYSPYTYDVDN
-1492 QQIPQDVGVQ
+1492 PQNPTGTGLQ
-1502 DCQMFVNAMM
+1502 ESQMFVNAMM
-1512 LAYDAGVHNLK
+1512 LAYDAGIHNLK

-1535 EVASI
+1535 KVASI
-1540 SIPFDKDLENQGE
+1540 SIPFDKDLENQSG

-1568 NSNLTLSNAYNVN
+1568 NSNLTLSNAYTVN
-1581 FYYEDTAGSVTLNVG
+1581 FYYEDTAGSDTLNVG
-1596 DEVVQVTPFTSSLWT
+1596 DEKVQVTPFTSSLWT

-1617 TEVAASQIRQGKVY
+1617 TEVSASQIRQGKVY

-1662 DGSEGAGSK
+1662 DGSEGVGSK
-1671 EVRGYD
+1671 AVRGYD

>member
-53 GTKQVVEGHTRD
+53 GTKQVVEGHTGD
-65 DNPFVIL
+65 DKPFVIL

-178 TTTLPD
+178 TMTLPD

-244 YQFDPYKGT
+244 YQFDPAKGT

-264 GSPGLT
+264 GSTGLT

-308 AGTIADK
+308 AGTIASL
-315 FSTGSSVSLSEYY
+315 FSTGSNISLSEYY

-339 TASDDTASGNTA
+339 TASDDTASGNTG
-351 SDNTNSDKTGALST
+351 SDNTNSDKTGALIT

-384 TTSPKESEST
+384 TTSPKESESM

-400 TVTPSAAPSATPSA
+400 TVTPSATPSATSSA

-434 VNHAITIPSIYYS
+434 VNHAIMIPSVYYS
-447 EMKQTTTPTP
+447 EIKQTTTPTP
-457 GAVPVTSSSADPGYS
+457 SAVPVTSSSADPGYS
-472 GDGNQDDQQMDEGH
+472 GDGNQGDQQMDEGH
-486 KGNDDSTGN
+486 TGNDDSTG
-495 DDGTGN
+495 
-501 GNGNGNSNSTG
+501 NSTG

-525 TGTAYYVVTFQYV
+525 TGTAYYVVTFKYV
-538 TDLTEKDSRT
+538 TDLTENDSRT

-557 KEFLLDSSNRPY
+557 KEFLLDSGNRPY
-569 DVYMK
+569 DVYGK

-579 AASASPST
+579 AASASPSA
-587 SADAAASAPASA
+587 SADAAASASASA
-599 GTSPVAVAA
+599 GTSPAAVSVA
-608 PVSLL
+608 LL

-686 ANENFRIEV
+686 ANENFKIEV
-695 RTIRADFL
+695 RTIRADLL
-703 TQDMINQAD
+703 TQDMIKQAD

-718 GTAPFLNQE
+718 GTAPFINQE
-727 SGKVTLQYLTSDTQK
+727 STKVKLQYLTSDTQK

-792 LAKMF
+792 LAKML

-802 ENYVKDAQTS
+802 ENYVKDARTR

-831 GNYYVNRN
+831 GNHYVNRN

-918 LQPTNNDK
+918 LQPTSNDK

-946 ATGTIKK
+946 ATGAIKK

-1015 NKLYHTGDWAAGT
+1015 NKLYHTGDRAAGT

-1065 SAKNGT
+1065 SAKNGA
-1071 GRINTKYVAEDTQMY
+1071 GRINMKYVAEDTQMY
-1086 DFLKQAVTEFTD
+1086 DFLRQAVTDFTD

-1148 ITDQNGEGYAGEY
+1148 ITDQNGAGYAGEY

-1194 AENGQ
+1194 ADNGQ

-1276 ENTMNVKFDIET
+1276 ENTMNVKFEIET
-1288 VDSKVLTQRFE
+1288 IDPAAWNERFAR
-1299 KNPYCL
+1299 NPDCL
-1305 NQWDLLILGFGNGSE
+1305 NQWDLLIIGFGNGSE
-1320 SLSPNMIERYIQEG
+1320 NLPNMNKIEDYIQAG
-1334 HSVLIT
+1334 HSVLVT
-1340 GKGASGERLLLSGTL
+1340 GKEAAEGIRLINQTL

-1367 GYTSGTSYFR
+1367 GRTSGNPYFR
-1377 YADLDAGMF
+1377 YAGLDAGMF
-1386 GEQNNMKVAALNN
+1386 NEQSNLGASGLNE
-1399 GSVFSYPL
+1399 GSVFSYPYAIGKNVAL
-1407 SVGRS
+1407 DGNRS
-1412 AQLQGDVSFKAYDYL
+1412 HKAYDYL
-1427 LDLGRTEA
+1427 LDLSNLQT
-1435 PFVTPWFTF
+1435 PFVTPWFVFT
-1444 AGSGNDNDT
+1444 GSGQ
-1453 NAYNVSPNDGA
+1453 NAYDISPNDGA
-1464 NNYYLYSRGNVVFIG
+1464 NNYYLYSRSNVVFIG
-1479 NNNYSSYTYQADN
+1479 NDDYSPYTYDVDN
-1492 QQIPQDVGVQ
+1492 PQNPTGTGLQ
-1502 DCQMFVNAMM
+1502 ESQMFVNAMM
-1512 LAYDAGVHNLK
+1512 LAYDSGIHNLK

-1535 EVASI
+1535 KVASI
-1540 SIPFDKDLENQGE
+1540 SIPFDKDLENQSG

-1568 NSNLTLSNAYNVN
+1568 NSNLTLSNAYAVN
-1581 FYYEDTAGSVTLNVG
+1581 FYYEDAAGGTFLDVG
-1596 DEVVQVTPFTSSLWT
+1596 DEKVQVTPFTGSLWT

-1631 RFKAPVIALQNNTA
+1631 RLKAPVIALQNNTA

-1662 DGSEGAGSK
+1662 DGTEGAGSK